1 MLQLQRASAGS
12 GKTYTLTKIYIRNF
26 LAKKVNNRYRLRTE
40 AEMRAVHGR
49 ILAITFTN
57 KATNEM
63 KQRIVTALANLAGLY
78 SQEDEKIDYLSDFIK
93 EFSATKKQVQ
103 QAALLGLNI
112 LLHGYSDFQISTID
126 SFFQSILRT
135 LAVETDRNE
144 SYQIELDDNYLSQVG
159 VDMTLSEVNDNSS
172 RKKSDA
178 KFWIQTLILDMLR
191 NGEGWNPFTKSKN
204 GLYAE
209 LVNFTN
215 LFHSEVFKEN
225 VEAELM
231 KYLTSDIDFM
241 EVYRELKRSHKEC
254 HEEYKEAYLESRK
267 EILEMLNR
275 EGCTFNS
282 LNGRYY
288 GRLWRR
294 ESDSDFTDLPIGKVK
309 FEFGNSI
316 MSLEG
321 VDEENAKILSGSD
334 KKKADALQGLASML
348 CDHRDLMLEW
358 EILDRFWSATNGKLY
373 YLGLIKSIKEN
384 IRQFREENNI
394 IPLSETNR
402 ILQGIINEDDA
413 PFIYERVGTYINNYL
428 IDEFQDTS
436 RLQWSNLCPLV
447 SESLSHEE
455 DYDNLIIGDVKQ
467 SIYRFRNAE
476 PMLIQKDVPE
486 RFYCE
491 IRGESVDENT
501 NWRSNREIVKFNN
514 SFFYRIAHTLDYER
528 GADESDSTRLKISS
542 LYNNAIQKIKN
553 IDKPG
558 YVEVNFIGDRAN
570 AYEEMGDL
578 VHHLLDKGYEQRDI
592 AFLVN
597 NANHGVRLIDALMAY
612 NADEKNVGKT
622 PISIISE
629 QSLKISGSSAVKL
642 VVAVLQL
649 IVKGNAKKGL
659 KSDNRRYRKVEMD
672 EFISS
677 YNYIY
682 CNNPDLSATEIIEH
696 YFSDDSNIDVS
707 DILKEVYTVALPA
720 LVENII
726 IKVVPEK
733 LRQSDV
739 AFLSAFQDKVLEYC
753 QMYPTDIASFVRWW
767 NDIGAD
773 NSSISSPEDTDAV
786 QVMTIHKSKGLE
798 FKCVI
803 IPHADW
809 SLDVTKSSTIWVR
822 PKLPKNIEITDMPP
836 YLPIEMN
843 NALKDTLYNDDYEQ
857 EFDRIIVDQ
866 LNKTYVAFT
875 RAVNE
880 LYIYAPSTKKADT
893 TRIGDYLK
901 RIVPQMYDTK
911 LLDPSEIEFTVKEN
925 DIIIDDSG
933 ELLTYRMGGV
943 TPEDVRKSKDKSD
956 ESKSDESESD
966 DKEKIA
972 DYHVNTKTKL
982 LMTDSEKDA
991 EDDNE
996 VSLDN
1001 AAEKE
1006 SKESRRRGRLLHSI
1020 MEQVIVADDLP
1031 AAIRRMK
1038 IVGRLKGKDADE
1050 VEAFLKAKMADEK
1063 VAKWF
1068 DKDLD
1073 VITERTIL
1081 CSDDKNRRPDRIVVS
1096 KEGDLEVIDYKF
1108 GEQLNDNYN
1117 TQQVRRYIKLLREIK
1132 AEDGSPKYRSVRG
1145 YLWYVSLGIV
1155 KPVDSNITKRNTDR

>member
-40 AEMRAVHGR
+40 PEMRAVHGR

-78 SQEDEKIDYLSDFIK
+78 SQDDEKIDYLSDFIT
-93 EFSATKKQVQ
+93 EFSATKEQVQ

-126 SFFQSILRT
+126 AFFQSILRT

-144 SYQIELDDNYLSQVG
+144 SYQIELDDKYLSQVG
-159 VDMTLSEVNDNSS
+159 VDMTLSEVNDNTG
-172 RKKSDA
+172 RKKSYA
-178 KFWIQTLILDMLR
+178 KFWIQSLILDMLR
-191 NGEGWNPFTKSKN
+191 DGEGWNPFKKSKN

-231 KYLTSDIDFM
+231 EYLTSDVDYM
-241 EVYRELKRSHKEC
+241 KVYSKLKKSHKDC
-254 HEEYKEAYLESRK
+254 HEEYKEAYSESRTA
-267 EILEMLNR
+267 ILEMLKN
-275 EGCTFNS
+275 EGCDFNS
-282 LNGRYY
+282 LNSKNY
-288 GRLWRR
+288 GGLWRR
-294 ESDSDFTDLPIGKVK
+294 QSDSDFSDVPIGKVK
-309 FEFGNSI
+309 FGFGKLI

-321 VDEENAKILSGSD
+321 VDEEDGVVLLKD
-334 KKKADALQGLASML
+334 YKEKADALQGLASML

-413 PFIYERVGTYINNYL
+413 PFIYERVGTYINYYL

-476 PMLIQKDVPE
+476 PMLIQNDVPE
-486 RFYCE
+486 RFDCE

-514 SFFYRIAHTLDYER
+514 SFFHRIAHTLDCER
-528 GADESDSTRLKISS
+528 GADKSDSTRLKISS
-542 LYNNAIQKIKN
+542 LYSNAIQKIKN

-558 YVEVNFIGDRAN
+558 YVEVNFMGYNAN
-570 AYEEMGDL
+570 AYDEMGDL
-578 VHHLLDKGYEQRDI
+578 VHRLLDKGYAQKDI
-592 AFLVN
+592 AFLVSN
-597 NANHGVRLIDALMAY
+597 GDHGVALIDALMAY
-612 NADEKNVGKT
+612 NADEKNAGKT
-622 PISIISE
+622 PISVISE
-629 QSLKISGSSAVKL
+629 ESLKISSSSAVKL

-649 IVKGNAKKGL
+649 IVKGNAKKGV
-659 KSDNRRYRKVEMD
+659 KTDDRRNSKVEMD

-682 CNNPDLSATEIIEH
+682 CNNPDLSATEIIER

-707 DILKEVYTVALPA
+707 DILKEVHTVALPA

-739 AFLSAFQDKVLEYC
+739 AFLAAFQDEVLEYC
-753 QMYPTDIASFVRWW
+753 QMYPADIASFVRWW
-767 NDIGAD
+767 NDTGAKKT
-773 NSSISSPEDTDAV
+773 SISSPEDTDAV
-786 QVMTIHKSKGLE
+786 QIMTIHKSKGLE

-803 IPHADW
+803 IPYADW
-809 SLDVTKSSTIWVR
+809 SLDVTKPSTIWVR
-822 PKLPKNIEITDMPP
+822 PKLPDNVEISGMPP
-836 YLPIEMN
+836 YLPIGMN

-857 EFDRIIVDQ
+857 EFDRIVVDQ

-880 LYIYAPSTKKADT
+880 LYIYAQSTKKAEST
-893 TRIGDYLK
+893 LIGDYLK

-943 TPEDVRKSKDKSD
+943 TPEDVRQFKD
-956 ESKSDESESD
+956 KSDESESD

-972 DYHVNTKTKL
+972 DYHVNTKTEL
-982 LMTDSEKDA
+982 LITDSEKDT

-996 VSLDN
+996 VRSDN
-1001 AAEKE
+1001 AAERE

-1038 IVGRLKGKDADE
+1038 IAGRLKGNDADE

-1145 YLWYVSLGIV
+1145 YLWYVSLGVI
-1155 KPVDSNITKRNTDR
+1155 KEIKLGKTKE

>member
-40 AEMRAVHGR
+40 PEMRAVHGR

-78 SQEDEKIDYLSDFIK
+78 SQDDEKIDYLSDFIE
-93 EFSATKKQVQ
+93 EFSATKEQVQ

-126 SFFQSILRT
+126 AFFQSILRT

-144 SYQIELDDNYLSQVG
+144 SYQIELDDKYLSQVG
-159 VDMTLSEVNDNSS
+159 VDMTLSEVNDNTG
-172 RKKSDA
+172 RKKSYA
-178 KFWIQTLILDMLR
+178 KFWIQSLILDMLR
-191 NGEGWNPFTKSKN
+191 DGEGWNPFKKSKN

-231 KYLTSDIDFM
+231 EYLTSDVDFM
-241 EVYRELKRSHKEC
+241 EVYRELKQKQKDC
-254 HEEYKEAYLESRK
+254 YKGYKKAYSESRTA
-267 EILEMLNR
+267 ILEMLKN
-275 EGCTFNS
+275 EGCDFNS
-282 LNGRYY
+282 LNSKNY
-288 GRLWRR
+288 GGLWRR
-294 ESDSDFTDLPIGKVK
+294 QSDSDFSDVPIGKVK
-309 FEFGNSI
+309 FGFGKSI

-321 VDEENAKILSGSD
+321 VDEEDGVVLLKD
-334 KKKADALQGLASML
+334 YKEKADALQGLAYML
-348 CDHRDLMLEW
+348 CEHRDLMLEW

-384 IRQFREENNI
+384 IRQFREENNM

-413 PFIYERVGTYINNYL
+413 PFIYERVGTYINYYL

-476 PMLIQKDVPE
+476 PMLIQNDVPE
-486 RFYCE
+486 RFDCE

-514 SFFYRIAHTLDYER
+514 SFFHRIALTLDCER
-528 GADESDSTRLKISS
+528 GADKSDSTRLKISS
-542 LYNNAIQKIKN
+542 LYSNAIQKIKN

-558 YVEVNFIGDRAN
+558 YVEVNFMGHNAN
-570 AYEEMGDL
+570 AYDEMGDL
-578 VHHLLDKGYEQRDI
+578 VHRLLDKGYAQKDI
-592 AFLVN
+592 AYLVSN
-597 NANHGVRLIDALMAY
+597 GVQGVALIDALMAY
-612 NADEKNVGKT
+612 NADEKNAGKT
-622 PISIISE
+622 PISVISE
-629 QSLKISGSSAVKL
+629 ESLKISSSSAVKL

-649 IVKGNAKKGL
+649 IVKGNAKKGV
-659 KSDNRRYRKVEMD
+659 KTDDRRNSKVEMD

-682 CNNPDLSATEIIEH
+682 CNNPDLSATEIIER
-696 YFSDDSNIDVS
+696 YFSDESNINVS
-707 DILKEVYTVALPA
+707 DLLKEVHSVALPA

-739 AFLSAFQDKVLEYC
+739 AFLAAFQDEVLEYC
-753 QMYPTDIASFVRWW
+753 QMYPADIASFVRWW
-767 NDIGAD
+767 NDTGAKK
-773 NSSISSPEDTDAV
+773 SSISSPEDTDAV
-786 QVMTIHKSKGLE
+786 QIMTIHKSKGLE

-803 IPHADW
+803 IPYADW
-809 SLDVTKSSTIWVR
+809 SLDVTKPSTIWVR
-822 PKLPKNIEITDMPP
+822 PKLPENVEISGMPP
-836 YLPIEMN
+836 YLPIGMN

-857 EFDRIIVDQ
+857 EFDRIVVDQ

-880 LYIYAPSTKKADT
+880 LYIYAQSTKKAEST
-893 TRIGDYLK
+893 LIGDYLK

-943 TPEDVRKSKDKSD
+943 TPEDVKKFKD
-956 ESKSDESESD
+956 KSDESESD

-972 DYHVNTKTKL
+972 DYHVNTKTEL
-982 LMTDSEKDA
+982 LITDSEKDA

-996 VSLDN
+996 VRSDN
-1001 AAEKE
+1001 ASEKE

-1038 IVGRLKGKDADE
+1038 IAGRLKGNDADE
-1050 VEAFLKAKMADEK
+1050 VEAFLKAKMADDK

-1155 KPVDSNITKRNTDR
+1155 KEIKLGKTKE

>member
-40 AEMRAVHGR
+40 PEMRAVHGR

-78 SQEDEKIDYLSDFIK
+78 SQDDEKIDYLSDFIE
-93 EFSATKKQVQ
+93 EFSATKEQVQ

-126 SFFQSILRT
+126 AFFQSILRT

-144 SYQIELDDNYLSQVG
+144 SYQIELDDKYLSQVG
-159 VDMTLSEVNDNSS
+159 VDMTLSEVNDNTG
-172 RKKSDA
+172 RKKSYA
-178 KFWIQTLILDMLR
+178 KFWIQSLILDMLR
-191 NGEGWNPFTKSKN
+191 DGEGWNPFKKSKN

-231 KYLTSDIDFM
+231 EYLTSDVDYM
-241 EVYRELKRSHKEC
+241 KVYSKLKKSHKDC
-254 HEEYKEAYLESRK
+254 HEEYKEAYSESRTA
-267 EILEMLNR
+267 ILEMLKN
-275 EGCTFNS
+275 EGCDFNS
-282 LNGRYY
+282 LNSKNY
-288 GRLWRR
+288 GGLWRR
-294 ESDSDFTDLPIGKVK
+294 QSDSDFSDVPIGKVK
-309 FEFGNSI
+309 FGFGKSI

-321 VDEENAKILSGSD
+321 VDEEDGVVLLKD
-334 KKKADALQGLASML
+334 YKEKADALQGLASML

-413 PFIYERVGTYINNYL
+413 PFIYERVGTYINYYL

-476 PMLIQKDVPE
+476 PMLIQNDVPE
-486 RFYCE
+486 RFDCE

-514 SFFYRIAHTLDYER
+514 SFFHRIAHTLDCER
-528 GADESDSTRLKISS
+528 DADKSDSTRLKISS
-542 LYNNAIQKIKN
+542 LYSNAIQKIKN

-558 YVEVNFIGDRAN
+558 YVEVNFMGHNAN
-570 AYEEMGDL
+570 AYDEMGDL
-578 VHHLLDKGYEQRDI
+578 VHHLLDKGYAQKDI
-592 AFLVN
+592 AFLVSDGK
-597 NANHGVRLIDALMAY
+597 HGVALIDALMAY
-612 NADEKNVGKT
+612 NADEKNAGKT
-622 PISIISE
+622 PISVISE
-629 QSLKISGSSAVKL
+629 ESLEIWSSSAVKL

-649 IVKGNAKKGL
+649 IVKGNAKKGV
-659 KSDNRRYRKVEMD
+659 KTDDRRNSKVEMD

-682 CNNPDLSATEIIEH
+682 CNNPDLSATEIIER
-696 YFSDDSNIDVS
+696 YFSDNSNIDVS
-707 DILKEVYTVALPA
+707 DILKEVHTVALPA

-739 AFLSAFQDKVLEYC
+739 AFLAAFQDEVLEYC
-753 QMYPTDIASFVRWW
+753 QMYPADIASFVRWW
-767 NDIGAD
+767 NDTGAKK
-773 NSSISSPEDTDAV
+773 SSISSPEDTDAV
-786 QVMTIHKSKGLE
+786 QIMTIHKSKGLE

-803 IPHADW
+803 IPYADW
-809 SLDVTKSSTIWVR
+809 SLDVTKPSTIWVR
-822 PKLPKNIEITDMPP
+822 PKLPDNVEISGMPP
-836 YLPIEMN
+836 YLPIGMN
-843 NALKDTLYNDDYEQ
+843 NALKDTLYNDDYEH
-857 EFDRIIVDQ
+857 EFDRIVVDQ

-880 LYIYAPSTKKADT
+880 LYIYAQSTKKAEST
-893 TRIGDYLK
+893 LIGDYLK

-943 TPEDVRKSKDKSD
+943 TPEDVRKFKD
-956 ESKSDESESD
+956 KSDESESD

-972 DYHVNTKTKL
+972 DYHVNTKTEL
-982 LMTDSEKDA
+982 LVTDSEKDA

-996 VSLDN
+996 VRSDN

-1038 IVGRLKGKDADE
+1038 IAGRLKGKDADE

-1145 YLWYVSLGIV
+1145 YLWYVSLGVI
-1155 KPVDSNITKRNTDR
+1155 KEIKLGKTKE

>member
-40 AEMRAVHGR
+40 PEMRAVHGR

-78 SQEDEKIDYLSDFIK
+78 SQDDEKIDYLSDFIE
-93 EFSATKKQVQ
+93 EFSATKEQVQ

-126 SFFQSILRT
+126 AFFQSILRT

-144 SYQIELDDNYLSQVG
+144 SYQIELDDKYLSQVG
-159 VDMTLSEVNDNSS
+159 VDMTLSEVNDNTG
-172 RKKSDA
+172 RKKSYA
-178 KFWIQTLILDMLR
+178 KFWIQSLILDMLR
-191 NGEGWNPFTKSKN
+191 DGEGWNPFKKSKN

-231 KYLTSDIDFM
+231 EYLTSDVDYM
-241 EVYRELKRSHKEC
+241 KVYSKLKKSHKDC
-254 HEEYKEAYLESRK
+254 HEEYKEAYSESRTA
-267 EILEMLNR
+267 ILEMLKN
-275 EGCTFNS
+275 EGCDFNS
-282 LNGRYY
+282 LNSKNY
-288 GRLWRR
+288 GGLWRR
-294 ESDSDFTDLPIGKVK
+294 QSDSDFSDVPIGKVK
-309 FEFGNSI
+309 FGFGKSI

-321 VDEENAKILSGSD
+321 VDEEDGVVLLKD
-334 KKKADALQGLASML
+334 YKEKADALQGLAYML
-348 CDHRDLMLEW
+348 CEHRDLMLEW

-384 IRQFREENNI
+384 IRQFREENNM

-413 PFIYERVGTYINNYL
+413 PFIYERVGTYINYYL

-476 PMLIQKDVPE
+476 PMLIQNDVPE
-486 RFYCE
+486 RFNCE

-514 SFFYRIAHTLDYER
+514 SFFHRIAHTLDCER
-528 GADESDSTRLKISS
+528 GADKSDSTRLKISS
-542 LYNNAIQKIKN
+542 LYSNAIQKIKN

-558 YVEVNFIGDRAN
+558 YVEVNFMGHNAN
-570 AYEEMGDL
+570 AYDEMGDL
-578 VHHLLDKGYEQRDI
+578 VHRLLDKGYAQKDI
-592 AFLVN
+592 AFLVSN
-597 NANHGVRLIDALMAY
+597 GDHGVALIDALMAY
-612 NADEKNVGKT
+612 NADEKNAGKT
-622 PISIISE
+622 PISVISE
-629 QSLKISGSSAVKL
+629 ESLKISSSSAVKL

-649 IVKGNAKKGL
+649 IVKGNAKKGV
-659 KSDNRRYRKVEMD
+659 KTDDRRNSKVEMD

-682 CNNPDLSATEIIEH
+682 CNNPDLSATEIIER

-707 DILKEVYTVALPA
+707 DILKEVHTVALPA

-739 AFLSAFQDKVLEYC
+739 AFLAAFQDEVLEYC
-753 QMYPTDIASFVRWW
+753 QMYPADIASFVRWW
-767 NDIGAD
+767 NDTGAKK
-773 NSSISSPEDTDAV
+773 SSISSPEDTDAV
-786 QVMTIHKSKGLE
+786 QIMTIHKSKGLE

-803 IPHADW
+803 IPYADW
-809 SLDVTKSSTIWVR
+809 SLDVTKPSTIWVR
-822 PKLPKNIEITDMPP
+822 PKLPDNVEISGMPP
-836 YLPIEMN
+836 YLPIGMN

-857 EFDRIIVDQ
+857 EFDRIVVDQ

-880 LYIYAPSTKKADT
+880 LYIYAQSTKKAEST
-893 TRIGDYLK
+893 LIGDYLK

-911 LLDPSEIEFTVKEN
+911 LLDPSEIEFTVKKE
-925 DIIIDDSG
+925 DIVIDDSG

-943 TPEDVRKSKDKSD
+943 TPEDVKKFKD
-956 ESKSDESESD
+956 KSDESESD

-972 DYHVNTKTKL
+972 DYHVNTKTEL
-982 LMTDSEKDA
+982 LVTDSEKDA

-996 VSLDN
+996 VRSDN
-1001 AAEKE
+1001 ATERE

-1038 IVGRLKGKDADE
+1038 IAGRLKGNDADE
-1050 VEAFLKAKMADEK
+1050 VEAFLKAKMADDK

-1155 KPVDSNITKRNTDR
+1155 KEIKLGKTKE

>member
-40 AEMRAVHGR
+40 PEMRAVHGR

-78 SQEDEKIDYLSDFIK
+78 SQDDEKIDYLSDFIE
-93 EFSATKKQVQ
+93 EFSATKEQVQ

-126 SFFQSILRT
+126 AFFQSILRT

-144 SYQIELDDNYLSQVG
+144 SYQIELDDKYLSQVG
-159 VDMTLSEVNDNSS
+159 VDMTLSEVNDNTG
-172 RKKSDA
+172 RKKSYA
-178 KFWIQTLILDMLR
+178 KFWIQSLILDMLR
-191 NGEGWNPFTKSKN
+191 DGEGWNPFKKSKN

-231 KYLTSDIDFM
+231 EYLTSDVDYM
-241 EVYRELKRSHKEC
+241 KVYSKLKKSHKDC
-254 HEEYKEAYLESRK
+254 HEEYKEAYSESRTA
-267 EILEMLNR
+267 ILEMLKN
-275 EGCTFNS
+275 EGCDFNS
-282 LNGRYY
+282 LNSKNY
-288 GRLWRR
+288 GGLWRR
-294 ESDSDFTDLPIGKVK
+294 QSDSDFSDVPIGKVK
-309 FEFGNSI
+309 FGFGKSI

-321 VDEENAKILSGSD
+321 VDEEDAKVLVGAN

-348 CDHRDLMLEW
+348 CEHRDLMLEW

-413 PFIYERVGTYINNYL
+413 PFIYERVGTYINYYL

-476 PMLIQKDVPE
+476 PMLIQNDVPE
-486 RFYCE
+486 RFDCE

-514 SFFYRIAHTLDYER
+514 SFFHRIAHTLDCER
-528 GADESDSTRLKISS
+528 GADKSDSTRLKISS
-542 LYNNAIQKIKN
+542 LYSNAIQKIKN

-558 YVEVNFIGDRAN
+558 YVEVNFMGHNAN
-570 AYEEMGDL
+570 AYDEMGDL
-578 VHHLLDKGYEQRDI
+578 VHRLLDKGYAQKDI
-592 AFLVN
+592 AFLVSN
-597 NANHGVRLIDALMAY
+597 GDHGVALIDALMAY
-612 NADEKNVGKT
+612 NADEKNAGKT
-622 PISIISE
+622 PISVISE
-629 QSLKISGSSAVKL
+629 ESLKISSSSAVKL

-649 IVKGNAKKGL
+649 IVKGNAKKGV
-659 KSDNRRYRKVEMD
+659 KTDDRRNSKVEMD

-682 CNNPDLSATEIIEH
+682 CNNPDLSATEIIER
-696 YFSDDSNIDVS
+696 YFSDESNINVS
-707 DILKEVYTVALPA
+707 DILKEVHTVALPA

-739 AFLSAFQDKVLEYC
+739 AFLAAFQDEVLEYC
-753 QMYPTDIASFVRWW
+753 QMYPADIASFVRWW
-767 NDIGAD
+767 NDTGAKK
-773 NSSISSPEDTDAV
+773 SSISSPEDTDAV
-786 QVMTIHKSKGLE
+786 QIMTIHKSKGLE

-803 IPHADW
+803 IPYADW
-809 SLDVTKSSTIWVR
+809 SLDVTKPSTIWVR
-822 PKLPKNIEITDMPP
+822 PKLPNDVEISGMPP
-836 YLPIEMN
+836 YLPIGMN

-857 EFDRIIVDQ
+857 EFDRIVVDQ

-880 LYIYAPSTKKADT
+880 LYIYAQSTKKAEST
-893 TRIGDYLK
+893 LIGDYLK

-911 LLDPSEIEFTVKEN
+911 LLDPSEIEFAVKKE
-925 DIIIDDSG
+925 DIVIDDSG

-943 TPEDVRKSKDKSD
+943 TPEDVRQFKD
-956 ESKSDESESD
+956 KSDESESD

-972 DYHVNTKTKL
+972 DYHVNTKTEL
-982 LMTDSEKDA
+982 LVTDSEKDA

-996 VSLDN
+996 VRSDN
-1001 AAEKE
+1001 ATE

-1038 IVGRLKGKDADE
+1038 IAGRLKGKDADE
-1050 VEAFLKAKMADEK
+1050 VEAFLKAKIADDK

-1155 KPVDSNITKRNTDR
+1155 KEIKLGKTKE

>member
-40 AEMRAVHGR
+40 PEMRAVHGR

-78 SQEDEKIDYLSDFIK
+78 SQDDEKIDYLSDFIT
-93 EFSATKKQVQ
+93 EFSATKEQVQ

-126 SFFQSILRT
+126 AFFQSILRT

-144 SYQIELDDNYLSQVG
+144 SYQIELDDKYLSQVG
-159 VDMTLSEVNDNSS
+159 VDMTLSEVNDNTG
-172 RKKSDA
+172 RKKSYA
-178 KFWIQTLILDMLR
+178 KFWIQSLILDMLR
-191 NGEGWNPFTKSKN
+191 DGEGWNPFKKSKN

-231 KYLTSDIDFM
+231 EYLTSDVDFM
-241 EVYRELKRSHKEC
+241 EVYRELKQKQKDC
-254 HEEYKEAYLESRK
+254 YKDYKKAYSESRTA
-267 EILEMLNR
+267 ILEVLKN
-275 EGCTFNS
+275 EGCDFNS
-282 LNGRYY
+282 LNSKNY
-288 GRLWRR
+288 GGLWRR
-294 ESDSDFTDLPIGKVK
+294 QSDSDFSDVPIGKVK
-309 FEFGNSI
+309 FGFGKLI

-321 VDEENAKILSGSD
+321 IDEEDGVVLLKD
-334 KKKADALQGLASML
+334 YKEKADALQGLAYML
-348 CDHRDLMLEW
+348 CEHRDLMLEW

-384 IRQFREENNI
+384 IRQFREENNM

-413 PFIYERVGTYINNYL
+413 PFIYERVGTYINYYL

-476 PMLIQKDVPE
+476 PMLIQNDVPE
-486 RFYCE
+486 RFDCE

-514 SFFYRIAHTLDYER
+514 SFFHRIAHTLDCER
-528 GADESDSTRLKISS
+528 GADKSDSTRLKISS
-542 LYNNAIQKIKN
+542 LYSNAIQKIKN

-558 YVEVNFIGDRAN
+558 YVEVNFMGYNAN
-570 AYEEMGDL
+570 AYDEMGDL
-578 VHHLLDKGYEQRDI
+578 VHRLLDKGYAQKDI
-592 AFLVN
+592 AFLVSN
-597 NANHGVRLIDALMAY
+597 GDHGVALIDALMAY
-612 NADEKNVGKT
+612 NADEKNAGKT
-622 PISIISE
+622 PISVISE
-629 QSLKISGSSAVKL
+629 ESLKISSSSAVKL

-649 IVKGNAKKGL
+649 IVKGNAKKGV
-659 KSDNRRYRKVEMD
+659 KTDDRRNSKVEMD

-682 CNNPDLSATEIIEH
+682 CNNPDLSATEIIER
-696 YFSDDSNIDVS
+696 YFSDESNINVS
-707 DILKEVYTVALPA
+707 DILKEVHTVALPA

-739 AFLSAFQDKVLEYC
+739 AFLAAFQDEVLEYC
-753 QMYPTDIASFVRWW
+753 QMYPADIASFVRWW
-767 NDIGAD
+767 NDTGAKK
-773 NSSISSPEDTDAV
+773 SSISSPEDTDAV
-786 QVMTIHKSKGLE
+786 QIMTIHKSKGLE

-803 IPHADW
+803 IPYADW
-809 SLDVTKSSTIWVR
+809 SLDVTKPSTIWVR
-822 PKLPKNIEITDMPP
+822 PKLPDNVEISGMPP
-836 YLPIEMN
+836 YLPIGMN

-857 EFDRIIVDQ
+857 EFDRIVVDQ

-880 LYIYAPSTKKADT
+880 LYIYAQSTKKAEST
-893 TRIGDYLK
+893 LIGDYLK

-943 TPEDVRKSKDKSD
+943 TPGDVKKFKD
-956 ESKSDESESD
+956 KSDESESD

-972 DYHVNTKTKL
+972 DYHVNTKTEL
-982 LMTDSEKDA
+982 LVTDSEEDA

-996 VSLDN
+996 VRSDN
-1001 AAEKE
+1001 ASEKE

-1038 IVGRLKGKDADE
+1038 IAGRLKGKDADE

-1145 YLWYVSLGIV
+1145 YLWYVSLGVI
-1155 KPVDSNITKRNTDR
+1155 KEIKLGKTKE

>member
-40 AEMRAVHGR
+40 PEMRAVHGR

-78 SQEDEKIDYLSDFIK
+78 SQDDEKIDYLSDFIE
-93 EFSATKKQVQ
+93 EFSATKEQVQ

-126 SFFQSILRT
+126 AFFQSILRT

-144 SYQIELDDNYLSQVG
+144 SYQIELDDKYLSQVG
-159 VDMTLSEVNDNSS
+159 VDMTLSEVNDNTG
-172 RKKSDA
+172 RKKSYA
-178 KFWIQTLILDMLR
+178 KFWIQSLILDMLR
-191 NGEGWNPFTKSKN
+191 DGEGWNPFKKSKN

-231 KYLTSDIDFM
+231 EYLTSDVDYM
-241 EVYRELKRSHKEC
+241 KVYSKLKKSHKDC
-254 HEEYKEAYLESRK
+254 HEEYKEAYSESRTA
-267 EILEMLNR
+267 ILEMLKN
-275 EGCTFNS
+275 EGCDFNS
-282 LNGRYY
+282 LNSKNY
-288 GRLWRR
+288 GGLWRR
-294 ESDSDFTDLPIGKVK
+294 QSDSDFSDVPIGKVK
-309 FEFGNSI
+309 FGFGKSI

-321 VDEENAKILSGSD
+321 VDEEDGVVLLKD
-334 KKKADALQGLASML
+334 YKEKADALQGLAYML
-348 CDHRDLMLEW
+348 CEHRDLMLEW

-413 PFIYERVGTYINNYL
+413 PFIYERVGTYINYYL

-476 PMLIQKDVPE
+476 PMLIQNDVPE
-486 RFYCE
+486 RFDCE

-501 NWRSNREIVKFNN
+501 NWRSNREVVKFNN
-514 SFFYRIAHTLDYER
+514 SFFHRIAHTLDCER
-528 GADESDSTRLKISS
+528 GADKSDSTRLKISS
-542 LYNNAIQKIKN
+542 LYSNAIQKIKN

-558 YVEVNFIGDRAN
+558 YVEVNFMGHNAN
-570 AYEEMGDL
+570 AYDEMGDL
-578 VHHLLDKGYEQRDI
+578 VHRLLDKGYAQKDI
-592 AFLVN
+592 AFLVSN
-597 NANHGVRLIDALMAY
+597 GDHGVALIDALMAY
-612 NADEKNVGKT
+612 NADEKNAGKT
-622 PISIISE
+622 PISVISE
-629 QSLKISGSSAVKL
+629 ESLKISSSSAVKL

-649 IVKGNAKKGL
+649 IVKGNAKKGV
-659 KSDNRRYRKVEMD
+659 KTDDRRNSKVEMD

-682 CNNPDLSATEIIEH
+682 CNNPDLSATEIIER

-707 DILKEVYTVALPA
+707 DILKEVHTVALPA

-739 AFLSAFQDKVLEYC
+739 AFLAAFQDEVLEYC
-753 QMYPTDIASFVRWW
+753 QMYPADIASFVRWW
-767 NDIGAD
+767 NDTGAKK
-773 NSSISSPEDTDAV
+773 SSISSPEDTDAV
-786 QVMTIHKSKGLE
+786 QIMTIHKSKGLE

-803 IPHADW
+803 IPYADW
-809 SLDVTKSSTIWVR
+809 SLDVTKPSTIWVR
-822 PKLPKNIEITDMPP
+822 PKLPDNVEISGMPP
-836 YLPIEMN
+836 YLPIGMN

-857 EFDRIIVDQ
+857 EFDRIVVDQ

-880 LYIYAPSTKKADT
+880 LYIYAQSTKKAEST
-893 TRIGDYLK
+893 LIGDYLK
-901 RIVPQMYDTK
+901 RIVPYMYDTK
-911 LLDPSEIEFTVKEN
+911 SLSSSEIEFTVKEN

-943 TPEDVRKSKDKSD
+943 TPEDVRKFKD
-956 ESKSDESESD
+956 KSDESESD

-972 DYHVNTKTKL
+972 DYHVNTKTEL
-982 LMTDSEKDA
+982 LVTDSEKDA

-996 VSLDN
+996 VRSDN
-1001 AAEKE
+1001 ASEKE

-1038 IVGRLKGKDADE
+1038 IAGRLKGNDADE
-1050 VEAFLKAKMADEK
+1050 VEAFLKAKMADDK

-1145 YLWYVSLGIV
+1145 YLWYVSLGVI
-1155 KPVDSNITKRNTDR
+1155 KEIKLGKTKE

>member
-40 AEMRAVHGR
+40 PEMRAVHGR

-78 SQEDEKIDYLSDFIK
+78 SQDDEKIDYLSDFIE
-93 EFSATKKQVQ
+93 EFSATKEQVQ

-126 SFFQSILRT
+126 AFFQSILRT

-144 SYQIELDDNYLSQVG
+144 SYQIELDDKYLSQVG
-159 VDMTLSEVNDNSS
+159 VDMTLSEVNDNTG
-172 RKKSDA
+172 RKKSYA
-178 KFWIQTLILDMLR
+178 KFWIQSLILDMLR
-191 NGEGWNPFTKSKN
+191 DGEGWNPFKKSKN

-231 KYLTSDIDFM
+231 EYLTSDVDYM
-241 EVYRELKRSHKEC
+241 KVYSKLKKSHKDC
-254 HEEYKEAYLESRK
+254 HEEYKEAYSESRTA
-267 EILEMLNR
+267 ILEMLKN
-275 EGCTFNS
+275 EGCDFNS
-282 LNGRYY
+282 LNSKNY
-288 GRLWRR
+288 GGLWRR
-294 ESDSDFTDLPIGKVK
+294 QSDSDFSDVPIGKVK
-309 FEFGNSI
+309 FGFGKSI

-321 VDEENAKILSGSD
+321 VDEEDGVVLLKD
-334 KKKADALQGLASML
+334 YKEKADALQGLAYML
-348 CDHRDLMLEW
+348 CEHRDLMLEW

-384 IRQFREENNI
+384 IRQFREENNM

-413 PFIYERVGTYINNYL
+413 PFIYERVGTYINYYL

-476 PMLIQKDVPE
+476 PMLIQNDVPE
-486 RFYCE
+486 RFDCE

-514 SFFYRIAHTLDYER
+514 SFFHRIAHTLDCER
-528 GADESDSTRLKISS
+528 GADKSDSTRLKISS
-542 LYNNAIQKIKN
+542 LYSNAIQKIKN

-558 YVEVNFIGDRAN
+558 YVEVNFMGHN
-570 AYEEMGDL
+570 AIAYDEMGDL
-578 VHHLLDKGYEQRDI
+578 VHRLLDKGYAQKDI
-592 AFLVN
+592 AFLVSN
-597 NANHGVRLIDALMAY
+597 GDHGVALIDALMAY
-612 NADEKNVGKT
+612 NADEKNAGKT
-622 PISIISE
+622 PISVISE
-629 QSLKISGSSAVKL
+629 ESLKISSSSAVKL

-649 IVKGNAKKGL
+649 IVKGNAKKGV
-659 KSDNRRYRKVEMD
+659 KTDDRRNSKVEMD

-682 CNNPDLSATEIIEH
+682 CNNPDLSATEIIER
-696 YFSDDSNIDVS
+696 YFSDDSNINVS
-707 DILKEVYTVALPA
+707 DILKEVHTVALPA

-739 AFLSAFQDKVLEYC
+739 AFLAAFQDEVLEYC
-753 QMYPTDIASFVRWW
+753 QMYPADIASFVRWW
-767 NDIGAD
+767 NDTGAKK
-773 NSSISSPEDTDAV
+773 SSISSPEDTDAV
-786 QVMTIHKSKGLE
+786 QIMTIHKSKGLE

-803 IPHADW
+803 IPYADW
-809 SLDVTKSSTIWVR
+809 SLDVTKPSTIWVR
-822 PKLPKNIEITDMPP
+822 PKLPDNVEISGMPP
-836 YLPIEMN
+836 YLPIGMN

-857 EFDRIIVDQ
+857 EFDRIVVDQ

-880 LYIYAPSTKKADT
+880 LYIYAQSTKKAEST
-893 TRIGDYLK
+893 LIGDYLK

-911 LLDPSEIEFTVKEN
+911 LLDPSEIEFTVKKE
-925 DIIIDDSG
+925 DIVIDDSG

-943 TPEDVRKSKDKSD
+943 TPEDVKKIKD
-956 ESKSDESESD
+956 KSDESESD

-972 DYHVNTKTKL
+972 DYHVNTKTEL

-996 VSLDN
+996 VRSDN
-1001 AAEKE
+1001 ASEKE

-1038 IVGRLKGKDADE
+1038 IAGRLKGNDADE
-1050 VEAFLKAKMADEK
+1050 VEAFLKAKMADDK
-1063 VAKWF
+1063 VTKWF

-1132 AEDGSPKYRSVRG
+1132 AEGGSPKYRSVRG

-1155 KPVDSNITKRNTDR
+1155 KEIKLGKTKE

>member
-40 AEMRAVHGR
+40 PEMRAVHGR

-78 SQEDEKIDYLSDFIK
+78 SQDDEKIDYLSDFIE
-93 EFSATKKQVQ
+93 EFSATKEQVQ

-126 SFFQSILRT
+126 AFFQSILRT

-144 SYQIELDDNYLSQVG
+144 SYQIELDDKYLSQVG
-159 VDMTLSEVNDNSS
+159 VDMTLSEVNDNTG
-172 RKKSDA
+172 RKKSYA
-178 KFWIQTLILDMLR
+178 KFWIQSLILDMLR
-191 NGEGWNPFTKSKN
+191 DGEGWNPFKKSKN

-231 KYLTSDIDFM
+231 EYLTSDVDYM
-241 EVYRELKRSHKEC
+241 KVYSKLKKSHKDC
-254 HEEYKEAYLESRK
+254 HEEYKEAYSESRTA
-267 EILEMLNR
+267 ILEMLKN
-275 EGCTFNS
+275 EGCDFNS
-282 LNGRYY
+282 LNSKNY
-288 GRLWRR
+288 GGLWRR
-294 ESDSDFTDLPIGKVK
+294 QSDSDFSDVPIGKVK
-309 FEFGNSI
+309 FGFGKSI

-321 VDEENAKILSGSD
+321 VDEEDGVVLLKD
-334 KKKADALQGLASML
+334 YKEKADALQGLASML

-413 PFIYERVGTYINNYL
+413 PFIYERVGTYINYYL

-476 PMLIQKDVPE
+476 PMLIQNDVPE
-486 RFYCE
+486 RFDCE

-514 SFFYRIAHTLDYER
+514 SFFHRIAHTLDCER
-528 GADESDSTRLKISS
+528 GADKSDSTRLKISS
-542 LYNNAIQKIKN
+542 LYSNAIQKIKN

-558 YVEVNFIGDRAN
+558 YVEVNFMGHNAN
-570 AYEEMGDL
+570 AYDEMGDL
-578 VHHLLDKGYEQRDI
+578 VHRLLDKGYAQKDI
-592 AFLVN
+592 AFLVSN
-597 NANHGVRLIDALMAY
+597 GDHGVALIDALMAY
-612 NADEKNVGKT
+612 NADEKNAGKT
-622 PISIISE
+622 PISVISE
-629 QSLKISGSSAVKL
+629 ESLKISSSSAVKL

-649 IVKGNAKKGL
+649 IVKGNAKKGV
-659 KSDNRRYRKVEMD
+659 KTDDRRNSKVEMD

-682 CNNPDLSATEIIEH
+682 CNNPDLSATEIIER

-707 DILKEVYTVALPA
+707 DILKEVHTVALPA

-739 AFLSAFQDKVLEYC
+739 AFLAAFQDEVLEYC
-753 QMYPTDIASFVRWW
+753 QMYPADIASFVRWW
-767 NDIGAD
+767 NDTGAKK
-773 NSSISSPEDTDAV
+773 SSISSPEDTDAV
-786 QVMTIHKSKGLE
+786 QIMTIHKSKGLE

-803 IPHADW
+803 IPYADW
-809 SLDVTKSSTIWVR
+809 SLDVTKPSTIWVR
-822 PKLPKNIEITDMPP
+822 PKLPDNVEISGMPP
-836 YLPIEMN
+836 YLPIGMN

-857 EFDRIIVDQ
+857 EFDRIVVDQ

-880 LYIYAPSTKKADT
+880 LYIYAQSTKKAEST
-893 TRIGDYLK
+893 LIGDYLK

-911 LLDPSEIEFTVKEN
+911 LLDPSEIEFTLKKE
-925 DIIIDDSG
+925 DIVIDDSG

-943 TPEDVRKSKDKSD
+943 TPEDVRKFKD
-956 ESKSDESESD
+956 KSDESESD

-972 DYHVNTKTKL
+972 DYHVNTKTEL
-982 LMTDSEKDA
+982 LITDSEKDT

-996 VSLDN
+996 VRSDN
-1001 AAEKE
+1001 AAERE

-1038 IVGRLKGKDADE
+1038 IAGRLKGKDADE

-1155 KPVDSNITKRNTDR
+1155 KEIKLGKTKE

>member
-40 AEMRAVHGR
+40 PEMRAVHGR

-78 SQEDEKIDYLSDFIK
+78 SQDDEKIDYLSDFIE
-93 EFSATKKQVQ
+93 EFSATKEQVQ

-126 SFFQSILRT
+126 AFFQSILRT

-144 SYQIELDDNYLSQVG
+144 SYQIELDDKYLSQVG
-159 VDMTLSEVNDNSS
+159 VDMTLSEVNDNTG
-172 RKKSDA
+172 RKKSYA
-178 KFWIQTLILDMLR
+178 KFWIQSLILDMLR
-191 NGEGWNPFTKSKN
+191 DGEGWNPFKKSKN

-231 KYLTSDIDFM
+231 EYLTSDVDYM
-241 EVYRELKRSHKEC
+241 KVYSKLKKSHKDC
-254 HEEYKEAYLESRK
+254 HEEYKEAYSESRTA
-267 EILEMLNR
+267 ILEMLKN
-275 EGCTFNS
+275 EGCDFNS
-282 LNGRYY
+282 LNSKNY
-288 GRLWRR
+288 GGLWRR
-294 ESDSDFTDLPIGKVK
+294 QSDSDFSDVPIGKVK
-309 FEFGNSI
+309 FGFGKSI

-321 VDEENAKILSGSD
+321 VDEEDGVVLLKD
-334 KKKADALQGLASML
+334 YKEKADALQGLASML
-348 CDHRDLMLEW
+348 CEHRDLMLEW

-413 PFIYERVGTYINNYL
+413 PFIYERVGTYINYYL

-476 PMLIQKDVPE
+476 PMLIQNDVPE
-486 RFYCE
+486 RFDCE

-501 NWRSNREIVKFNN
+501 NWRSNREVVKFNN
-514 SFFYRIAHTLDYER
+514 SFFHRIAHTLDCER
-528 GADESDSTRLKISS
+528 GADKSDSTRLKISS
-542 LYNNAIQKIKN
+542 LYSNAIQKIKN

-558 YVEVNFIGDRAN
+558 YVEVNFMGHNAN
-570 AYEEMGDL
+570 AYDEMGDL
-578 VHHLLDKGYEQRDI
+578 VHRLLDKGYAQKDI
-592 AFLVN
+592 AFLVSN
-597 NANHGVRLIDALMAY
+597 GDHGVALIDALMAY
-612 NADEKNVGKT
+612 NADEKNAGKT
-622 PISIISE
+622 PISVISE
-629 QSLKISGSSAVKL
+629 ESLKISSSSAVKL

-649 IVKGNAKKGL
+649 IVKGNAKKGV
-659 KSDNRRYRKVEMD
+659 KTDDRRNSKVEMD

-682 CNNPDLSATEIIEH
+682 CNNPDLSATEIIER
-696 YFSDDSNIDVS
+696 YFSDESNINVS
-707 DILKEVYTVALPA
+707 DILKEVHTVALPA

-739 AFLSAFQDKVLEYC
+739 AFLAAFQDEVLEYC
-753 QMYPTDIASFVRWW
+753 QMYPADIASFVRWW
-767 NDIGAD
+767 NDTGAKK
-773 NSSISSPEDTDAV
+773 SSISSPEDTDAV
-786 QVMTIHKSKGLE
+786 QIMTIHKSKGLE

-803 IPHADW
+803 IPYADW
-809 SLDVTKSSTIWVR
+809 SLDVTKPSTIWVR
-822 PKLPKNIEITDMPP
+822 PKLPDNVEISGMPP
-836 YLPIEMN
+836 YLPIGMN

-857 EFDRIIVDQ
+857 EFDRIVVDQ

-880 LYIYAPSTKKADT
+880 LYIYAQSTKKAEST
-893 TRIGDYLK
+893 LIGDYLK
-901 RIVPQMYDTK
+901 RIVPYMYDTK
-911 LLDPSEIEFTVKEN
+911 SLSSSEIEFTVKEN

-943 TPEDVRKSKDKSD
+943 TPEDVKKFKD
-956 ESKSDESESD
+956 KSDESESD

-972 DYHVNTKTKL
+972 DYHVNTKTEL
-982 LMTDSEKDA
+982 LVTDSEKDA

-996 VSLDN
+996 VRSDN
-1001 AAEKE
+1001 ATERE

-1038 IVGRLKGKDADE
+1038 IAGRLKGNDADE
-1050 VEAFLKAKMADEK
+1050 VEAFLKAKMADDK

-1155 KPVDSNITKRNTDR
+1155 KPVDTNVTKSSIDK

>member
-40 AEMRAVHGR
+40 PEMRAVHGR

-78 SQEDEKIDYLSDFIK
+78 SQDDEKIDYLSDFIE
-93 EFSATKKQVQ
+93 EFSATKEQVQ

-126 SFFQSILRT
+126 AFFQSILRT

-144 SYQIELDDNYLSQVG
+144 SYQIELDDKYLSQVG
-159 VDMTLSEVNDNSS
+159 VDMTLSEVNDNTG
-172 RKKSDA
+172 RKKSYA
-178 KFWIQTLILDMLR
+178 KFWIQSLILDMLR
-191 NGEGWNPFTKSKN
+191 DGEGWNPFKKSKN

-231 KYLTSDIDFM
+231 EYLTSDVDYM
-241 EVYRELKRSHKEC
+241 KVYSKLKKSHKDC
-254 HEEYKEAYLESRK
+254 HEEYKEAYSESRTA
-267 EILEMLNR
+267 ILEMLKN
-275 EGCTFNS
+275 EGCDFNS
-282 LNGRYY
+282 LNSDY
-288 GRLWRR
+288 GGLWRR
-294 ESDSDFTDLPIGKVK
+294 QSDSDFSDVPIGKVK
-309 FEFGNSI
+309 FGFGKSI

-321 VDEENAKILSGSD
+321 VDEEDAKVLVGAN
-334 KKKADALQGLASML
+334 KKKADALQGLAYML
-348 CDHRDLMLEW
+348 CEHRDLMLEW

-413 PFIYERVGTYINNYL
+413 PFIYERVGTYINYYL

-476 PMLIQKDVPE
+476 PMLIQNDVPE
-486 RFYCE
+486 RFNCE

-514 SFFYRIAHTLDYER
+514 SFFHRIAHTLDYER
-528 GADESDSTRLKISS
+528 GADKSDSTRLKISS
-542 LYNNAIQKIKN
+542 LYSNAIQKIKN

-558 YVEVNFIGDRAN
+558 YVEVNFMGYNAN
-570 AYEEMGDL
+570 AYDEMGDL
-578 VHHLLDKGYEQRDI
+578 VHRLLDKGYAQKDI
-592 AFLVN
+592 AFLVSN
-597 NANHGVRLIDALMAY
+597 GDHGVALIDALMAY
-612 NADEKNVGKT
+612 NADEKNAGKT
-622 PISIISE
+622 PISVISE
-629 QSLKISGSSAVKL
+629 ESLKISSSSAVKL

-649 IVKGNAKKGL
+649 IVKGNAKKGV
-659 KSDNRRYRKVEMD
+659 KTDDRRNSKVEMD

-682 CNNPDLSATEIIEH
+682 CNNPDLSATEIIER
-696 YFSDDSNIDVS
+696 YFSDESNINVS
-707 DILKEVYTVALPA
+707 DILKEVHTVALPA

-739 AFLSAFQDKVLEYC
+739 AFLAAFQDEVLEYC
-753 QMYPTDIASFVRWW
+753 QMYPADIASFVRWW
-767 NDIGAD
+767 NDTGAKK
-773 NSSISSPEDTDAV
+773 SSISSPEDTDAV
-786 QVMTIHKSKGLE
+786 QIMTIHKSKGLE

-803 IPHADW
+803 IPYADW
-809 SLDVTKSSTIWVR
+809 SLDVTKPSTIWVR
-822 PKLPKNIEITDMPP
+822 PKLPDNVEISGMPP
-836 YLPIEMN
+836 YLPIGMN

-857 EFDRIIVDQ
+857 EFDRIVVDQ

-880 LYIYAPSTKKADT
+880 LYIYAQSTKKAEST
-893 TRIGDYLK
+893 LIGDYLK

-943 TPEDVRKSKDKSD
+943 TPEDVKKFKD
-956 ESKSDESESD
+956 KSDESESD

-972 DYHVNTKTKL
+972 DYHVNTKTEL
-982 LMTDSEKDA
+982 LITDSEKDA

-996 VSLDN
+996 VRSDN
-1001 AAEKE
+1001 ASEKE

-1038 IVGRLKGKDADE
+1038 IAGRLKGNDADE
-1050 VEAFLKAKMADEK
+1050 VEAFLKAKMADDK

-1155 KPVDSNITKRNTDR
+1155 KEIKLGKTKE

>member
-40 AEMRAVHGR
+40 PEMRAVHGR

-78 SQEDEKIDYLSDFIK
+78 SQDDEKIDYLSDFIE
-93 EFSATKKQVQ
+93 EFSATKEQVQ

-126 SFFQSILRT
+126 AFFQSILRT

-144 SYQIELDDNYLSQVG
+144 SYQIELDDKYLSQVG
-159 VDMTLSEVNDNSS
+159 VDMTLSEVNDNTD
-172 RKKSDA
+172 RKKSYA
-178 KFWIQTLILDMLR
+178 KFWIQSLILDMLR
-191 NGEGWNPFTKSKN
+191 DGEGWNPFKKSKN

-231 KYLTSDIDFM
+231 DYLTSDVDYM
-241 EVYRELKRSHKEC
+241 KVYSKLKKSHKDC
-254 HEEYKEAYLESRK
+254 HKEYKEAYSESRTA
-267 EILEMLNR
+267 ILEMLKN
-275 EGCTFNS
+275 EGCDFNS
-282 LNGRYY
+282 LNSKNY
-288 GRLWRR
+288 GGLWRR
-294 ESDSDFTDLPIGKVK
+294 QSDSDFSDVPIGKVK
-309 FEFGNSI
+309 FGFGKSI

-321 VDEENAKILSGSD
+321 VDEEDGVVLLKD
-334 KKKADALQGLASML
+334 YKEKADALQGLAYML
-348 CDHRDLMLEW
+348 CEHRDLMLEW

-384 IRQFREENNI
+384 IRQFREENNM

-413 PFIYERVGTYINNYL
+413 PFIYERVGTYINYYL

-476 PMLIQKDVPE
+476 PMLIQNDVPE
-486 RFYCE
+486 RFDCE

-514 SFFYRIAHTLDYER
+514 SFFHRIAHTLDCER
-528 GADESDSTRLKISS
+528 GADKSDSTRLKISS
-542 LYNNAIQKIKN
+542 LYSNAIQKIKN

-558 YVEVNFIGDRAN
+558 YVEVNFMGHNAN
-570 AYEEMGDL
+570 AYDEMGDL
-578 VHHLLDKGYEQRDI
+578 VHRLLDKGYAQKDI
-592 AFLVN
+592 AFLVSN
-597 NANHGVRLIDALMAY
+597 GDHGVALIDALMAY
-612 NADEKNVGKT
+612 NADEKNAGKT
-622 PISIISE
+622 PISVISE
-629 QSLKISGSSAVKL
+629 ESLKISSSSAVKL

-649 IVKGNAKKGL
+649 IVKGNAKKGV
-659 KSDNRRYRKVEMD
+659 KTDDRRNSKVEMD

-682 CNNPDLSATEIIEH
+682 CNNPDLSATEIIER
-696 YFSDDSNIDVS
+696 YFSDNSNIDVS
-707 DILKEVYTVALPA
+707 DILKEVHTVALPA

-739 AFLSAFQDKVLEYC
+739 AFLAAFQDEVLEYC
-753 QMYPTDIASFVRWW
+753 QMYPADIASFVRWW
-767 NDIGAD
+767 NDTGAKK
-773 NSSISSPEDTDAV
+773 SSISSPEDTDAV
-786 QVMTIHKSKGLE
+786 QIMTIHKSKGLE

-803 IPHADW
+803 IPYADW
-809 SLDVTKSSTIWVR
+809 SLDVTKPSTIWVR
-822 PKLPKNIEITDMPP
+822 PKLPDNVEISGMPP
-836 YLPIEMN
+836 YLPIGMN

-857 EFDRIIVDQ
+857 EFDRIVVDQ

-880 LYIYAPSTKKADT
+880 LYIYAQSTKKAEST
-893 TRIGDYLK
+893 LIGDYLK

-943 TPEDVRKSKDKSD
+943 TPEDVRKFKD
-956 ESKSDESESD
+956 KSDESESD

-972 DYHVNTKTKL
+972 DYHVNTKAEL
-982 LMTDSEKDA
+982 LITDSEKDT

-996 VSLDN
+996 VRSDN
-1001 AAEKE
+1001 AAERE

-1038 IVGRLKGKDADE
+1038 IVGRLKGNDADE
-1050 VEAFLKAKMADEK
+1050 VEAFLKAKMADDK

-1145 YLWYVSLGIV
+1145 YLWYVSLGVV
-1155 KPVDSNITKRNTDR
+1155 KPVDTNVTKSSIDK

>member
-40 AEMRAVHGR
+40 PEMRAVHGR

-78 SQEDEKIDYLSDFIK
+78 SQDDEKIDYLSDFIE
-93 EFSATKKQVQ
+93 EFSATKEQVQ

-126 SFFQSILRT
+126 AFFQSILRT

-144 SYQIELDDNYLSQVG
+144 SYQIELDDKYLSQVG
-159 VDMTLSEVNDNSS
+159 VDMTLSEVNDNTD
-172 RKKSDA
+172 RKKSYA
-178 KFWIQTLILDMLR
+178 KFWIQSLILDMLR
-191 NGEGWNPFTKSKN
+191 DGEGWNPFKKSKN

-231 KYLTSDIDFM
+231 EYLTSDVDYM
-241 EVYRELKRSHKEC
+241 KVYSKLKKSHKDC
-254 HEEYKEAYLESRK
+254 HEEYKEAYSESRTA
-267 EILEMLNR
+267 ILEMLKN
-275 EGCTFNS
+275 EGCDFNS
-282 LNGRYY
+282 LNSKNY
-288 GRLWRR
+288 GGLWRR
-294 ESDSDFTDLPIGKVK
+294 QSDSDFSDVPIGKVK
-309 FEFGNSI
+309 FGFGKSI

-321 VDEENAKILSGSD
+321 VDEEDVVVLLKD
-334 KKKADALQGLASML
+334 YKEKADALQGLAYML
-348 CDHRDLMLEW
+348 CEHRDLMLEW

-413 PFIYERVGTYINNYL
+413 PFIYERVGTYINYYL

-476 PMLIQKDVPE
+476 PMLIQNDVPE
-486 RFYCE
+486 RFDCE

-514 SFFYRIAHTLDYER
+514 SFFHRIAHTLDCER
-528 GADESDSTRLKISS
+528 GADKSDSTRLKISS
-542 LYNNAIQKIKN
+542 LYSNAIQKIKN

-558 YVEVNFIGDRAN
+558 YVEVNFMGHNAN
-570 AYEEMGDL
+570 AYDEMGDL
-578 VHHLLDKGYEQRDI
+578 VHRLLDKGYAQKDI
-592 AFLVN
+592 AFLVSN
-597 NANHGVRLIDALMAY
+597 GDHGVALIDALMAY
-612 NADEKNVGKT
+612 NADEKNAGKT
-622 PISIISE
+622 PISVISE
-629 QSLKISGSSAVKL
+629 ESLKISSSSAVKL

-649 IVKGNAKKGL
+649 IVKGNAKKGV
-659 KSDNRRYRKVEMD
+659 KTDDRRNSKVEMD

-682 CNNPDLSATEIIEH
+682 CNNPDLSATEIIER
-696 YFSDDSNIDVS
+696 YFSDESNINVS
-707 DILKEVYTVALPA
+707 DILKEVHTVALPA

-726 IKVVPEK
+726 IKVVPEE

-739 AFLSAFQDKVLEYC
+739 AFLAAFQDEVLEYC
-753 QMYPTDIASFVRWW
+753 QMYPADIASFVRWW
-767 NDIGAD
+767 NDTGAKK
-773 NSSISSPEDTDAV
+773 SSISSPEDTDAV
-786 QVMTIHKSKGLE
+786 QIMTIHKSKGLE

-803 IPHADW
+803 IPYADW
-809 SLDVTKSSTIWVR
+809 SLDVTKPSTIWVR
-822 PKLPKNIEITDMPP
+822 PKLPNDVEISGMPP
-836 YLPIEMN
+836 YLPIGMN

-857 EFDRIIVDQ
+857 EFDRIVVDQ

-880 LYIYAPSTKKADT
+880 LYIYAQSTKKAEST
-893 TRIGDYLK
+893 LIGDYLK

-943 TPEDVRKSKDKSD
+943 TPEDVKKFKD
-956 ESKSDESESD
+956 KSDESESD

-972 DYHVNTKTKL
+972 DYHVNTKTEL
-982 LMTDSEKDA
+982 RITDSEKDA

-996 VSLDN
+996 VRSDK

-1038 IVGRLKGKDADE
+1038 IAGRLKGNDADE
-1050 VEAFLKAKMADEK
+1050 VEAFLKAKMADDK

-1155 KPVDSNITKRNTDR
+1155 KEIKLGKTKE

>member
-40 AEMRAVHGR
+40 PEMRAVHGR

-78 SQEDEKIDYLSDFIK
+78 SQDDEKIDYLSDFIE
-93 EFSATKKQVQ
+93 EFSATKEQVQ

-126 SFFQSILRT
+126 AFFQSILRT

-144 SYQIELDDNYLSQVG
+144 SYQIELDDKYLSQVG
-159 VDMTLSEVNDNSS
+159 VDMTLSEVNDNTG
-172 RKKSDA
+172 RKKSYA
-178 KFWIQTLILDMLR
+178 KFWIQSLILDMLR
-191 NGEGWNPFTKSKN
+191 DGEGWNPFKKSKN

-231 KYLTSDIDFM
+231 EYLTSDVDYM
-241 EVYRELKRSHKEC
+241 KVYSKLKKSHKDC
-254 HEEYKEAYLESRK
+254 HEEYKEAYSESRTA
-267 EILEMLNR
+267 ILEMLKN
-275 EGCTFNS
+275 EGCDFNS
-282 LNGRYY
+282 LNSKNY
-288 GRLWRR
+288 GGLWRR
-294 ESDSDFTDLPIGKVK
+294 QSDSDFSDVPIGKVK
-309 FEFGNSI
+309 FGFGKSI

-321 VDEENAKILSGSD
+321 VDEEDAKVLVGAN

-348 CDHRDLMLEW
+348 CEHRDLMLEW

-384 IRQFREENNI
+384 IRQFREENNM

-413 PFIYERVGTYINNYL
+413 PFIYERVGTYINYYL

-476 PMLIQKDVPE
+476 PMLIQNDVPE
-486 RFYCE
+486 RFDCE

-514 SFFYRIAHTLDYER
+514 SFFHRIAHTLDCER
-528 GADESDSTRLKISS
+528 GADKSDSTRLKISS
-542 LYNNAIQKIKN
+542 LYSNAIQKIKN

-558 YVEVNFIGDRAN
+558 YVEVNFMGHNAN
-570 AYEEMGDL
+570 AYDEMGDL
-578 VHHLLDKGYEQRDI
+578 VHRLLDKGYAQKDI
-592 AFLVN
+592 AFLVSN
-597 NANHGVRLIDALMAY
+597 GDHGVALIDALMAY
-612 NADEKNVGKT
+612 NADEKNAGKT
-622 PISIISE
+622 PISVISE
-629 QSLKISGSSAVKL
+629 ESLKISSSSAVKL

-649 IVKGNAKKGL
+649 IVKGNAKKGV
-659 KSDNRRYRKVEMD
+659 KTDDRRNSKVEMD

-682 CNNPDLSATEIIEH
+682 CNNPDLSATEIIER
-696 YFSDDSNIDVS
+696 YFSDESNINVS
-707 DILKEVYTVALPA
+707 DILKEVHTVALPA

-739 AFLSAFQDKVLEYC
+739 AFLAAFQDEVLEYC
-753 QMYPTDIASFVRWW
+753 QMYPADIASFVRWW
-767 NDIGAD
+767 NDTGAKK
-773 NSSISSPEDTDAV
+773 SSISSPEDTDAV
-786 QVMTIHKSKGLE
+786 QIMTIHKSKGLE

-803 IPHADW
+803 IPYADW
-809 SLDVTKSSTIWVR
+809 SLDVTKPSTIWVR
-822 PKLPKNIEITDMPP
+822 PKLPNDVEISGMPP
-836 YLPIEMN
+836 YLPIGMN

-857 EFDRIIVDQ
+857 EFDRIVVDQ

-880 LYIYAPSTKKADT
+880 LYIYAQSTKKAEST
-893 TRIGDYLK
+893 LIGDYLK

-911 LLDPSEIEFTVKEN
+911 LLDPSEIEFAVKKE
-925 DIIIDDSG
+925 DIVIDDSG

-943 TPEDVRKSKDKSD
+943 TPEDVRQFKD
-956 ESKSDESESD
+956 KSDESESD

-972 DYHVNTKTKL
+972 DYHVNTKTEL
-982 LMTDSEKDA
+982 LVTDSEKDA

-996 VSLDN
+996 VRSDN
-1001 AAEKE
+1001 ATE

-1038 IVGRLKGKDADE
+1038 IAGRLKGKDADE
-1050 VEAFLKAKMADEK
+1050 VEAFLKAKIADDK

-1155 KPVDSNITKRNTDR
+1155 KEIKLGKTKE

>member
-40 AEMRAVHGR
+40 PEMRAVHGR

-78 SQEDEKIDYLSDFIK
+78 SQDDEKIDYLSDFIT
-93 EFSATKKQVQ
+93 EFSATKEQVQ

-126 SFFQSILRT
+126 AFFQSILRT

-144 SYQIELDDNYLSQVG
+144 SYQIELDDKYLSQVG
-159 VDMTLSEVNDNSS
+159 VDMTLSEVNDNTG
-172 RKKSDA
+172 RKKSYA
-178 KFWIQTLILDMLR
+178 KFWIQSLILDMLR
-191 NGEGWNPFTKSKN
+191 DGEGWNPFKKSKN

-231 KYLTSDIDFM
+231 GYLTSDVDYM
-241 EVYRELKRSHKEC
+241 KVYSKLKKSHKDC
-254 HEEYKEAYLESRK
+254 HEEYKEAYSESRTA
-267 EILEMLNR
+267 ILEMLKN
-275 EGCTFNS
+275 EGCDFNS
-282 LNGRYY
+282 LNSKNY
-288 GRLWRR
+288 GGLWRR
-294 ESDSDFTDLPIGKVK
+294 QSDSDFSDVPIGKVK
-309 FEFGNSI
+309 FGFGKSI

-321 VDEENAKILSGSD
+321 VDEEDGVVLLKD
-334 KKKADALQGLASML
+334 YKEKADALQGLAYML
-348 CDHRDLMLEW
+348 CEHRDLMLEW

-384 IRQFREENNI
+384 IRQFREENNM

-413 PFIYERVGTYINNYL
+413 PFIYERVGTYINYYL

-476 PMLIQKDVPE
+476 PMLIQNDVPE
-486 RFYCE
+486 RFDCE

-514 SFFYRIAHTLDYER
+514 SFFHRIAHTLDCER
-528 GADESDSTRLKISS
+528 GADKSDSTRLKISS
-542 LYNNAIQKIKN
+542 LYSNAIQKIKN

-558 YVEVNFIGDRAN
+558 YVEVNFMGHNAN
-570 AYEEMGDL
+570 AYDEMGDL
-578 VHHLLDKGYEQRDI
+578 VHCLLDKGYAQKDI
-592 AFLVN
+592 AFLVSN
-597 NANHGVRLIDALMAY
+597 GDHGVALIDALMAY
-612 NADEKNVGKT
+612 NADEKNAGKT
-622 PISIISE
+622 PISVISE
-629 QSLKISGSSAVKL
+629 ESLKISSSSAVKL

-649 IVKGNAKKGL
+649 IVKGNTKKGV
-659 KSDNRRYRKVEMD
+659 KTDDRRNSKVEMD

-682 CNNPDLSATEIIEH
+682 CNNPDLSATEIIER
-696 YFSDDSNIDVS
+696 YFSDESNINVS
-707 DILKEVYTVALPA
+707 DILKEVHTVALPA

-739 AFLSAFQDKVLEYC
+739 AFLAAFQDEVLEYC
-753 QMYPTDIASFVRWW
+753 QMYPADIASFVRWW
-767 NDIGAD
+767 NDTGAKK
-773 NSSISSPEDTDAV
+773 SSISSPEDTDAV
-786 QVMTIHKSKGLE
+786 QIMTIHKSKGLE

-803 IPHADW
+803 IPYADW
-809 SLDVTKSSTIWVR
+809 SLDVTKPSTIWVR
-822 PKLPKNIEITDMPP
+822 PKLPDNVEISGMPP
-836 YLPIEMN
+836 YLPIGMN

-857 EFDRIIVDQ
+857 EFDRIVVDQ

-880 LYIYAPSTKKADT
+880 LYIYAQSTKKAEST
-893 TRIGDYLK
+893 LIGDYLK

-943 TPEDVRKSKDKSD
+943 TPEDVRKFKD
-956 ESKSDESESD
+956 KSDESESD

-972 DYHVNTKTKL
+972 DYHVNTKTEL
-982 LMTDSEKDA
+982 LVTDSEKDA

-996 VSLDN
+996 VRSDN
-1001 AAEKE
+1001 ASEKE

-1038 IVGRLKGKDADE
+1038 IAGRLKGNDADE
-1050 VEAFLKAKMADEK
+1050 VEAFLKAKMADDK

-1145 YLWYVSLGIV
+1145 YLWYVSLGVI
-1155 KPVDSNITKRNTDR
+1155 KEIKLGKTKE

>member
-40 AEMRAVHGR
+40 PEMRAVHGR

-78 SQEDEKIDYLSDFIK
+78 SQDDEKIDYLSDFIE
-93 EFSATKKQVQ
+93 EFSATKEQVQ

-126 SFFQSILRT
+126 AFFQSILRT

-144 SYQIELDDNYLSQVG
+144 SYQIELDDKYLSQVG
-159 VDMTLSEVNDNSS
+159 VDMTLSEVNDNTD
-172 RKKSDA
+172 RKKSYA
-178 KFWIQTLILDMLR
+178 KFWIQSLILDMLR
-191 NGEGWNPFTKSKN
+191 DGEGWNPFKKSKN

-231 KYLTSDIDFM
+231 EYLTSDVDYM
-241 EVYRELKRSHKEC
+241 KVYSKLKKSHKDC
-254 HEEYKEAYLESRK
+254 HEEYKEAYSESRTA
-267 EILEMLNR
+267 ILEMLKN
-275 EGCTFNS
+275 EGCDFNS
-282 LNGRYY
+282 LNSKNY
-288 GRLWRR
+288 GGLWRR
-294 ESDSDFTDLPIGKVK
+294 QSDSDFSDVPIGKVK
-309 FEFGNSI
+309 FGFGKSI

-321 VDEENAKILSGSD
+321 VDEEDGVVLLKD
-334 KKKADALQGLASML
+334 YKEKADALQGLAYML
-348 CDHRDLMLEW
+348 CEHRDLMLEW

-413 PFIYERVGTYINNYL
+413 PFIYERVGTYINYYL

-476 PMLIQKDVPE
+476 PMLIQNDVPE
-486 RFYCE
+486 RFDCE

-514 SFFYRIAHTLDYER
+514 SFFHRIAHTLDCER
-528 GADESDSTRLKISS
+528 GADKSDSTRLKISS
-542 LYNNAIQKIKN
+542 LYSNAIQKIKN

-558 YVEVNFIGDRAN
+558 YVEVNFMGHNAN
-570 AYEEMGDL
+570 AYDEMGDL
-578 VHHLLDKGYEQRDI
+578 VHRLLDKGYAQKDI
-592 AFLVN
+592 AFLVSN
-597 NANHGVRLIDALMAY
+597 GDHGVALIDALMAY
-612 NADEKNVGKT
+612 NADEKNAGKT
-622 PISIISE
+622 PISVISE
-629 QSLKISGSSAVKL
+629 ESLKISSSSAVKL

-649 IVKGNAKKGL
+649 IVKGNAKKGV
-659 KSDNRRYRKVEMD
+659 KTDDRRNSKVEMD

-682 CNNPDLSATEIIEH
+682 CNNPDLSATEIIER
-696 YFSDDSNIDVS
+696 YFSDESNINVS
-707 DILKEVYTVALPA
+707 DLLKEVHTVALPA

-739 AFLSAFQDKVLEYC
+739 AFLAAFQDEVLEYC
-753 QMYPTDIASFVRWW
+753 QMYPADIASFVRWW
-767 NDIGAD
+767 NDTGAKK
-773 NSSISSPEDTDAV
+773 SSISSPEDTDAV
-786 QVMTIHKSKGLE
+786 QIMTIHKSKGLE

-803 IPHADW
+803 IPYADW
-809 SLDVTKSSTIWVR
+809 SLDVTKPSTIWVR
-822 PKLPKNIEITDMPP
+822 PKLPDNVEISGMPP
-836 YLPIEMN
+836 YLPIGMN

-857 EFDRIIVDQ
+857 EFDRIVVDQ

-880 LYIYAPSTKKADT
+880 LYIYAQSTKKAEST
-893 TRIGDYLK
+893 LIGDYLK

-943 TPEDVRKSKDKSD
+943 TPEDVRKFKD
-956 ESKSDESESD
+956 KSDESESD

-972 DYHVNTKTKL
+972 DYHVNTKTEL
-982 LMTDSEKDA
+982 LVTDSEKDA

-996 VSLDN
+996 VRSDN
-1001 AAEKE
+1001 ASEKE

-1038 IVGRLKGKDADE
+1038 IAGRLKGNDADE
-1050 VEAFLKAKMADEK
+1050 VEAFLKAKMADDK

-1145 YLWYVSLGIV
+1145 YLWYVSLGVI
-1155 KPVDSNITKRNTDR
+1155 KEIKLGKTKE

>member
-40 AEMRAVHGR
+40 PEMRAVHGR

-78 SQEDEKIDYLSDFIK
+78 SQDDEKIDYLSDFIE
-93 EFSATKKQVQ
+93 EFSATKEQVQ

-126 SFFQSILRT
+126 AFFQSILRT

-144 SYQIELDDNYLSQVG
+144 SYQIELDDKYLSQVG
-159 VDMTLSEVNDNSS
+159 VDMTLSEVNDNTD
-172 RKKSDA
+172 RKKSYA
-178 KFWIQTLILDMLR
+178 KFWIQSLILDMLR
-191 NGEGWNPFTKSKN
+191 DGEGWNPFKKSKN

-231 KYLTSDIDFM
+231 EYLTSDVDYM
-241 EVYRELKRSHKEC
+241 KVYSKLKKSHKDC
-254 HEEYKEAYLESRK
+254 HEEYKEAYSESRTA
-267 EILEMLNR
+267 ILEMLKN
-275 EGCTFNS
+275 EGCDFNS
-282 LNGRYY
+282 LNSKNY
-288 GRLWRR
+288 GGLWRR
-294 ESDSDFTDLPIGKVK
+294 QSDSDFSDVPIGKVK
-309 FEFGNSI
+309 FGFGKSI

-321 VDEENAKILSGSD
+321 VDEEDGVVLLKD
-334 KKKADALQGLASML
+334 YKEKADALQGLAYML
-348 CDHRDLMLEW
+348 CEHRDLMLEW

-413 PFIYERVGTYINNYL
+413 PFIYERVGTYINYYL

-476 PMLIQKDVPE
+476 PMLIQNDVPE
-486 RFYCE
+486 RFDCE

-514 SFFYRIAHTLDYER
+514 SFFHRIAHTLDCER
-528 GADESDSTRLKISS
+528 GADKSDSTRLKISS
-542 LYNNAIQKIKN
+542 LYSNAIQKIKN

-558 YVEVNFIGDRAN
+558 YVEVNFMGYNAN
-570 AYEEMGDL
+570 AYDEMGDL
-578 VHHLLDKGYEQRDI
+578 VHRLLDKGYAQKDI
-592 AFLVN
+592 AFLVSN
-597 NANHGVRLIDALMAY
+597 GDHGVALIDALMAY
-612 NADEKNVGKT
+612 NADEKNAGKT
-622 PISIISE
+622 PISVISE
-629 QSLKISGSSAVKL
+629 ESLKISSSSAVKL

-649 IVKGNAKKGL
+649 IVKGNAKKGV
-659 KSDNRRYRKVEMD
+659 KTDDRRNSKVEMD

-682 CNNPDLSATEIIEH
+682 CNNPDLSATEIIER
-696 YFSDDSNIDVS
+696 YFSDESNINVS
-707 DILKEVYTVALPA
+707 DILKEVHTVALPA

-739 AFLSAFQDKVLEYC
+739 AFLAAFQDEVLEYC
-753 QMYPTDIASFVRWW
+753 QMYPADIASFVRWW
-767 NDIGAD
+767 NDTGAKK
-773 NSSISSPEDTDAV
+773 SSISSPEDTDAV
-786 QVMTIHKSKGLE
+786 QIMTIHKSKGLE

-803 IPHADW
+803 IPYADW
-809 SLDVTKSSTIWVR
+809 SLDVTKPSTIWVR
-822 PKLPKNIEITDMPP
+822 PKLPDNVEISGMPP
-836 YLPIEMN
+836 YLPIGMN

-857 EFDRIIVDQ
+857 EFDRIVVDQ

-880 LYIYAPSTKKADT
+880 LYIYAQSTKKAEST
-893 TRIGDYLK
+893 LIGDYLK

-925 DIIIDDSG
+925 DIVIDDSG

-943 TPEDVRKSKDKSD
+943 TPEDVKKIKD
-956 ESKSDESESD
+956 KSDESESD

-972 DYHVNTKTKL
+972 DYHVNTKTEL
-982 LMTDSEKDA
+982 LITDSEKDA

-996 VSLDN
+996 VRSDN
-1001 AAEKE
+1001 ASEKE

-1038 IVGRLKGKDADE
+1038 IAGRLKGNDADE

-1155 KPVDSNITKRNTDR
+1155 KEIKLGKTKE

>member
-40 AEMRAVHGR
+40 PEMRAVHGR

-78 SQEDEKIDYLSDFIK
+78 SQDDEKIDYLSDFIT
-93 EFSATKKQVQ
+93 EFSATKEQVQ

-126 SFFQSILRT
+126 AFFQSILRT

-144 SYQIELDDNYLSQVG
+144 SYQIELDDKYLSQVG
-159 VDMTLSEVNDNSS
+159 VDMTLSEVNDNTG
-172 RKKSDA
+172 RKKSYA
-178 KFWIQTLILDMLR
+178 KFWIQSLILDMLR
-191 NGEGWNPFTKSKN
+191 DGEGWNPFKKSKN

-231 KYLTSDIDFM
+231 GYLTSDVDYM
-241 EVYRELKRSHKEC
+241 KVYSKLKKSHKDC
-254 HEEYKEAYLESRK
+254 HEEYKEAYSESRTA
-267 EILEMLNR
+267 ILEMLKN
-275 EGCTFNS
+275 EGCDFNS
-282 LNGRYY
+282 LNSKNY
-288 GRLWRR
+288 GGLWRR
-294 ESDSDFTDLPIGKVK
+294 QSDSDFSDVPIGKVK
-309 FEFGNSI
+309 FGFGKSI

-321 VDEENAKILSGSD
+321 VDEEDVVVLLKD
-334 KKKADALQGLASML
+334 YKEKADALQGLAYML
-348 CDHRDLMLEW
+348 CEHRDLMLEW

-413 PFIYERVGTYINNYL
+413 PFIYERVGTYINYYL

-476 PMLIQKDVPE
+476 PMLIQNDVPE
-486 RFYCE
+486 RFNCE

-514 SFFYRIAHTLDYER
+514 SFFHRIAHTLDCER
-528 GADESDSTRLKISS
+528 GADKSDSTRLKISS
-542 LYNNAIQKIKN
+542 LYSNAIQKIKN

-558 YVEVNFIGDRAN
+558 YVEVNFMGYNAN
-570 AYEEMGDL
+570 AYDEMGDL
-578 VHHLLDKGYEQRDI
+578 VHRLLDKGYAQKDI
-592 AFLVN
+592 AFLVSN
-597 NANHGVRLIDALMAY
+597 GDHGVALIDALMAY
-612 NADEKNVGKT
+612 NADEKNAGKR
-622 PISIISE
+622 PISVISE
-629 QSLKISGSSAVKL
+629 ESLKISSSSAVKL

-649 IVKGNAKKGL
+649 IVKGNAKKGV
-659 KSDNRRYRKVEMD
+659 KTDDRRNSKVEMD

-682 CNNPDLSATEIIEH
+682 CNNPDLSATEIIER
-696 YFSDDSNIDVS
+696 YFSDESNINVS
-707 DILKEVYTVALPA
+707 DILKEVHTVALPA

-739 AFLSAFQDKVLEYC
+739 AFLAAFQDEVLEYC
-753 QMYPTDIASFVRWW
+753 QMYPADIASFVRWW
-767 NDIGAD
+767 NDTGAKK
-773 NSSISSPEDTDAV
+773 SSISSPEDTDAV
-786 QVMTIHKSKGLE
+786 QIMTIHKSKGLE

-803 IPHADW
+803 IPYADW
-809 SLDVTKSSTIWVR
+809 SLDVTKPSTIWVR
-822 PKLPKNIEITDMPP
+822 PKLPDNVEISGMPP
-836 YLPIEMN
+836 YLPIGMN

-857 EFDRIIVDQ
+857 EFDRIVVDQ

-880 LYIYAPSTKKADT
+880 LYIYAQSTKKAEST
-893 TRIGDYLK
+893 LIGDYLK

-943 TPEDVRKSKDKSD
+943 TPEDVKKFKD
-956 ESKSDESESD
+956 KSDESESD

-972 DYHVNTKTKL
+972 DYHVNTNTEL
-982 LMTDSEKDA
+982 LITDSEKDA

-996 VSLDN
+996 VRSDN
-1001 AAEKE
+1001 ASEKE

-1038 IVGRLKGKDADE
+1038 IAGRLKGKDADE

-1155 KPVDSNITKRNTDR
+1155 KEIKLGKTKE

>member
-40 AEMRAVHGR
+40 PEMRAVHGR

-78 SQEDEKIDYLSDFIK
+78 SQDDEKIDYLSDFIE
-93 EFSATKKQVQ
+93 EFSATKEQVQ

-126 SFFQSILRT
+126 AFFQSILRT

-144 SYQIELDDNYLSQVG
+144 SYQIELDDKYLSQVG
-159 VDMTLSEVNDNSS
+159 VDMTLSEVNDNTD
-172 RKKSDA
+172 RKKSYA
-178 KFWIQTLILDMLR
+178 KFWIQSLILDMLR
-191 NGEGWNPFTKSKN
+191 NGEGWNPFKKSKN

-231 KYLTSDIDFM
+231 EYLTSDVDYM
-241 EVYRELKRSHKEC
+241 KVYSKLKKSHKDC
-254 HEEYKEAYLESRK
+254 HEEYKEAYSESRTA
-267 EILEMLNR
+267 ILEMLKN
-275 EGCTFNS
+275 EGCDFNS
-282 LNGRYY
+282 LNSKNY
-288 GRLWRR
+288 GGLWRR
-294 ESDSDFTDLPIGKVK
+294 QSDSDFSDVPIGKVK
-309 FEFGNSI
+309 FGFGKLI

-321 VDEENAKILSGSD
+321 VDEEDVVVLLKD
-334 KKKADALQGLASML
+334 YKEKADALQGLAYML
-348 CDHRDLMLEW
+348 CEHRDLMLEW

-413 PFIYERVGTYINNYL
+413 PFIYERVGTYINYYL

-476 PMLIQKDVPE
+476 PMLIQNDVPE
-486 RFYCE
+486 RFNCE

-514 SFFYRIAHTLDYER
+514 SFFHRIAHTLDCER
-528 GADESDSTRLKISS
+528 GADKSDSTRLKISS
-542 LYNNAIQKIKN
+542 LYSNAIQKIKN

-558 YVEVNFIGDRAN
+558 YVEVNFMGHNAN
-570 AYEEMGDL
+570 AYDEMGDL
-578 VHHLLDKGYEQRDI
+578 VHRLLDKGYAQKDI
-592 AFLVN
+592 AFLVSN
-597 NANHGVRLIDALMAY
+597 GDHGVALIDALMAY
-612 NADEKNVGKT
+612 NADEKNAGKT
-622 PISIISE
+622 PISVISE
-629 QSLKISGSSAVKL
+629 ESLKISSSSAVKL

-649 IVKGNAKKGL
+649 IVKGNAKKGV
-659 KSDNRRYRKVEMD
+659 KTDDRRNSKVEMD

-682 CNNPDLSATEIIEH
+682 CNNPDLSATEIIER
-696 YFSDDSNIDVS
+696 YFSDESNINVS
-707 DILKEVYTVALPA
+707 DLLKEVHTVALPA

-739 AFLSAFQDKVLEYC
+739 AFLAAFQDEVLEYC
-753 QMYPTDIASFVRWW
+753 QMYPADIASFVRWW
-767 NDIGAD
+767 NDTGAKK
-773 NSSISSPEDTDAV
+773 SSISSPEDTDAV
-786 QVMTIHKSKGLE
+786 QIMTIHKSKGLE

-803 IPHADW
+803 IPYADW
-809 SLDVTKSSTIWVR
+809 SLDVTKPSTIWVR
-822 PKLPKNIEITDMPP
+822 PKLPDNVEISGMPP
-836 YLPIEMN
+836 YLPIGMN

-857 EFDRIIVDQ
+857 EFDRIVVDQ

-880 LYIYAPSTKKADT
+880 LYIYAQSTKKAEST
-893 TRIGDYLK
+893 LIGDYLK

-943 TPEDVRKSKDKSD
+943 TPEDVKKFKD
-956 ESKSDESESD
+956 KSDESESD

-972 DYHVNTKTKL
+972 DYYVNTKTEL
-982 LMTDSEKDA
+982 LITDSEKDA

-996 VSLDN
+996 VRSDN
-1001 AAEKE
+1001 ASEKE

-1038 IVGRLKGKDADE
+1038 IAGRLKGKDADE

-1155 KPVDSNITKRNTDR
+1155 KEIKLGKTKE

>member
-40 AEMRAVHGR
+40 PEMRAVHGR

-78 SQEDEKIDYLSDFIK
+78 SQDDEKIDYLSDFIE
-93 EFSATKKQVQ
+93 EFSATKEQVQ

-126 SFFQSILRT
+126 AFFQSILRT

-144 SYQIELDDNYLSQVG
+144 SYQIELDDKYLSQVG
-159 VDMTLSEVNDNSS
+159 VDMTLSEVNDNTD
-172 RKKSDA
+172 RKKSYA
-178 KFWIQTLILDMLR
+178 KFWIQSLILDMLR
-191 NGEGWNPFTKSKN
+191 DGEGWNPFKKSKN

-231 KYLTSDIDFM
+231 EYLTSDVDYM
-241 EVYRELKRSHKEC
+241 KVYSKLKKSHKDC
-254 HEEYKEAYLESRK
+254 HEEYKEAYSESRTA
-267 EILEMLNR
+267 ILEMLKN
-275 EGCTFNS
+275 EGCDFNS
-282 LNGRYY
+282 LNSKNY
-288 GRLWRR
+288 GGLWRR
-294 ESDSDFTDLPIGKVK
+294 QSDSDFSDVPIGKVK
-309 FEFGNSI
+309 FGFGKSI

-321 VDEENAKILSGSD
+321 VDEEDGVVLLKD
-334 KKKADALQGLASML
+334 YKEKADALQGLAYML
-348 CDHRDLMLEW
+348 CEHRDLMLEW

-413 PFIYERVGTYINNYL
+413 PFIYERVGTYINYYL

-476 PMLIQKDVPE
+476 PMLIQNDVPE
-486 RFYCE
+486 RFDCE

-514 SFFYRIAHTLDYER
+514 SFFHGIAHTLDCER

-542 LYNNAIQKIKN
+542 LYSNAIQKIKN

-558 YVEVNFIGDRAN
+558 YVEVNFMGHNAN
-570 AYEEMGDL
+570 AYDEMGDL
-578 VHHLLDKGYEQRDI
+578 VHRLLDKGYAQKDI
-592 AFLVN
+592 AFLVSN
-597 NANHGVRLIDALMAY
+597 GDHGVALIDALMAY
-612 NADEKNVGKT
+612 NADEKNAGKT
-622 PISIISE
+622 PISVISE
-629 QSLKISGSSAVKL
+629 ESLKISSSSAVKL

-649 IVKGNAKKGL
+649 IVKGNAKKGV
-659 KSDNRRYRKVEMD
+659 KTDDRRNSKVEMD

-682 CNNPDLSATEIIEH
+682 CNNPDLSATEIIER
-696 YFSDDSNIDVS
+696 YFSDESNINVS
-707 DILKEVYTVALPA
+707 DILKEVHTVALPA

-739 AFLSAFQDKVLEYC
+739 AFLAAFQDEVLEYC
-753 QMYPTDIASFVRWW
+753 QMYPADIASFVRWW
-767 NDIGAD
+767 NDTGAKK
-773 NSSISSPEDTDAV
+773 SSISSPEDTDAV
-786 QVMTIHKSKGLE
+786 QIMTIHKSKGLE

-803 IPHADW
+803 IPYADW
-809 SLDVTKSSTIWVR
+809 SLDVTKPSTIWVR
-822 PKLPKNIEITDMPP
+822 PKLPDNVEISGMPP
-836 YLPIEMN
+836 YLPIGMN

-857 EFDRIIVDQ
+857 EFDRIVVDQ

-880 LYIYAPSTKKADT
+880 LYIYAQSTKKAEST
-893 TRIGDYLK
+893 LIGDYLK

-943 TPEDVRKSKDKSD
+943 TPEDVKKIKD
-956 ESKSDESESD
+956 KSDESESD

-972 DYHVNTKTKL
+972 DYHVNTKTEL
-982 LMTDSEKDA
+982 LVTDSEKDA

-996 VSLDN
+996 VRSDN
-1001 AAEKE
+1001 ASEKE

-1038 IVGRLKGKDADE
+1038 IAGRLKGKDADE

-1132 AEDGSPKYRSVRG
+1132 AEEGSPKYRSVRG

-1155 KPVDSNITKRNTDR
+1155 KEIKLGKTKE

>member
-40 AEMRAVHGR
+40 PEMRAVHGR

-78 SQEDEKIDYLSDFIK
+78 SQDDEKIDYLSDFIE
-93 EFSATKKQVQ
+93 EFSATKEQVQ

-126 SFFQSILRT
+126 AFFQSILRT

-144 SYQIELDDNYLSQVG
+144 SYQIELDDKYLSQVG
-159 VDMTLSEVNDNSS
+159 VDMTLSEVNDNTD
-172 RKKSDA
+172 RKKSYA
-178 KFWIQTLILDMLR
+178 KFWIQSLILDMLR
-191 NGEGWNPFTKSKN
+191 DGEGWNPFKKSKN

-231 KYLTSDIDFM
+231 EYLTSDVDYM
-241 EVYRELKRSHKEC
+241 KVYSKLKKSHKDC
-254 HEEYKEAYLESRK
+254 HEEYKEAYSESRTA
-267 EILEMLNR
+267 ILEMLKN
-275 EGCTFNS
+275 EGCDFNS
-282 LNGRYY
+282 LNSKNY
-288 GRLWRR
+288 GGLWRR
-294 ESDSDFTDLPIGKVK
+294 QSDSDFSDVPIGKVK
-309 FEFGNSI
+309 FGFGKSI

-321 VDEENAKILSGSD
+321 VDEEDGVVLLKD
-334 KKKADALQGLASML
+334 YKEKADALQGLAYML
-348 CDHRDLMLEW
+348 CEHRDLMLEW

-413 PFIYERVGTYINNYL
+413 PFIYERVGTYINYYL

-476 PMLIQKDVPE
+476 PMLIQNDVPE
-486 RFYCE
+486 RFDCE

-514 SFFYRIAHTLDYER
+514 SFFHRIAHTLDCER
-528 GADESDSTRLKISS
+528 GADKSDSTRLKISS
-542 LYNNAIQKIKN
+542 LYSNAIQKIKN

-558 YVEVNFIGDRAN
+558 YVEVNFMGHNAN
-570 AYEEMGDL
+570 AYDEMGDL
-578 VHHLLDKGYEQRDI
+578 VHRLLDKGYAQKDI
-592 AFLVN
+592 AFLVSN
-597 NANHGVRLIDALMAY
+597 GDHGVALIDALMAY
-612 NADEKNVGKT
+612 NADEKNAGKT
-622 PISIISE
+622 PISVISE
-629 QSLKISGSSAVKL
+629 ESLKISSSSAVKL

-649 IVKGNAKKGL
+649 IVKGNAKKGV
-659 KSDNRRYRKVEMD
+659 KTDDRRNSKVEMD

-682 CNNPDLSATEIIEH
+682 CNNPDLSATEIIER
-696 YFSDDSNIDVS
+696 YFSDESNINVS
-707 DILKEVYTVALPA
+707 DILKEVHTVALPA

-739 AFLSAFQDKVLEYC
+739 AFLAAFQDEVLEYC
-753 QMYPTDIASFVRWW
+753 QMYPADIASFVRWW
-767 NDIGAD
+767 NDTGAKK
-773 NSSISSPEDTDAV
+773 SSISSPEDTDAV
-786 QVMTIHKSKGLE
+786 QIMTIHKSKGLE

-803 IPHADW
+803 IPYADW
-809 SLDVTKSSTIWVR
+809 SLDVTKPSTIWVR
-822 PKLPKNIEITDMPP
+822 PKLPDNVEISGMPP
-836 YLPIEMN
+836 YLPIGMN

-857 EFDRIIVDQ
+857 EFDRIVVDQ

-880 LYIYAPSTKKADT
+880 LYIYAQSTKKAEST
-893 TRIGDYLK
+893 LIGDYLK
-901 RIVPQMYDTK
+901 RIIPQMYDTK
-911 LLDPSEIEFTVKEN
+911 SLSSSEIEFTVKEN

-943 TPEDVRKSKDKSD
+943 TPEDVRKFKD
-956 ESKSDESESD
+956 KSDESESD

-972 DYHVNTKTKL
+972 DYHVNTKTEL
-982 LMTDSEKDA
+982 LVTDSEKDA

-996 VSLDN
+996 VRSDN
-1001 AAEKE
+1001 ASEKE

-1038 IVGRLKGKDADE
+1038 IAGRLKGNDADE

-1145 YLWYVSLGIV
+1145 YLWYVSLGVI
-1155 KPVDSNITKRNTDR
+1155 KEIKLGKTKE

>member
-40 AEMRAVHGR
+40 PEMRAVHGR

-78 SQEDEKIDYLSDFIK
+78 SQDDEKIDYLSDFIE
-93 EFSATKKQVQ
+93 EFSATKEQVQ

-126 SFFQSILRT
+126 AFFQSILRT

-144 SYQIELDDNYLSQVG
+144 SYQIELDDKYLSQVG
-159 VDMTLSEVNDNSS
+159 VDMTLSEVNDNTD
-172 RKKSDA
+172 RKKSYA
-178 KFWIQTLILDMLR
+178 KFWIQSLILDMLR
-191 NGEGWNPFTKSKN
+191 NGEGWNPFKKSKN

-231 KYLTSDIDFM
+231 EYLTSDVDYM
-241 EVYRELKRSHKEC
+241 KVYSKLKKSHKDC
-254 HEEYKEAYLESRK
+254 HEEYKEAYSESRTA
-267 EILEMLNR
+267 ILEMLKN
-275 EGCTFNS
+275 EGCDFNS
-282 LNGRYY
+282 LNSKNY
-288 GRLWRR
+288 GGLWRR
-294 ESDSDFTDLPIGKVK
+294 QSDSDFSDVPIGKVK
-309 FEFGNSI
+309 FGFGSSI

-321 VDEENAKILSGSD
+321 VDEEDVVVLLKD
-334 KKKADALQGLASML
+334 YKEKADALQGLAYML
-348 CDHRDLMLEW
+348 CEHRDLMLEW

-413 PFIYERVGTYINNYL
+413 PFIYERVGTYINYYL

-447 SESLSHEE
+447 SESLSHED

-476 PMLIQKDVPE
+476 PMLIQNDVPE
-486 RFYCE
+486 RFDCE

-514 SFFYRIAHTLDYER
+514 SFFHGIAHTLDCER
-528 GADESDSTRLKISS
+528 GADKLDSTRLKISS
-542 LYNNAIQKIKN
+542 LYSNAIQKIKN

-558 YVEVNFIGDRAN
+558 YVEVNFMGHNAN
-570 AYEEMGDL
+570 AYDEMGDL
-578 VHHLLDKGYEQRDI
+578 VYRLLDKGYAQKDI
-592 AFLVN
+592 AFLVSN
-597 NANHGVRLIDALMAY
+597 GDHGVALIDALMAY
-612 NADEKNVGKT
+612 NADEKNAGKT
-622 PISIISE
+622 PISVISE
-629 QSLKISGSSAVKL
+629 ESLKISSSSAVKL

-649 IVKGNAKKGL
+649 IVKGNAKKGV
-659 KSDNRRYRKVEMD
+659 KTDDRRNSKVEMD

-682 CNNPDLSATEIIEH
+682 CNNPDLSATEIIER
-696 YFSDDSNIDVS
+696 YFSDESNIDVS
-707 DILKEVYTVALPA
+707 DILKEVHTVALPA

-739 AFLSAFQDKVLEYC
+739 AFLAAFQDEVLEYC
-753 QMYPTDIASFVRWW
+753 QMYPADIASFVRWW
-767 NDIGAD
+767 NDTGAKK
-773 NSSISSPEDTDAV
+773 SSISSPEDTDAV
-786 QVMTIHKSKGLE
+786 QIMTIHKSKGLE

-803 IPHADW
+803 IPYADW
-809 SLDVTKSSTIWVR
+809 SLDVTKPSTIWVR
-822 PKLPKNIEITDMPP
+822 PKLPNDVEISGMPP
-836 YLPIEMN
+836 YLPIGMN
-843 NALKDTLYNDDYEQ
+843 NALKGTLYNDDYEQ
-857 EFDRIIVDQ
+857 EFDRIVVDQ

-880 LYIYAPSTKKADT
+880 LYIYAQSTKKAEST
-893 TRIGDYLK
+893 LIGDYLK

-911 LLDPSEIEFTVKEN
+911 LLDPSEIEFTVKKE
-925 DIIIDDSG
+925 DIVIDDSG

-943 TPEDVRKSKDKSD
+943 TPEDVRKFKD
-956 ESKSDESESD
+956 KSDESESD

-972 DYHVNTKTKL
+972 DYHVNTKTEL
-982 LMTDSEKDA
+982 LITDSEKDA

-996 VSLDN
+996 IRSDN
-1001 AAEKE
+1001 ASEKE

-1038 IVGRLKGKDADE
+1038 IAGRLKGKDADE

-1145 YLWYVSLGIV
+1145 YLWYVSLDVI
-1155 KPVDSNITKRNTDR
+1155 KEIKLDSTKE

>member
-40 AEMRAVHGR
+40 PEMRAVHGR

-78 SQEDEKIDYLSDFIK
+78 SQDDEKIDYLSDFIE
-93 EFSATKKQVQ
+93 EFSATKEQVQ

-126 SFFQSILRT
+126 AFFQSILRT

-144 SYQIELDDNYLSQVG
+144 SYQIELDDKYLSQVG
-159 VDMTLSEVNDNSS
+159 VDMTLSEVNDNTG
-172 RKKSDA
+172 RKKSYA
-178 KFWIQTLILDMLR
+178 KFWIQSLILDMLR
-191 NGEGWNPFTKSKN
+191 DGEGWNPFKKSKN

-231 KYLTSDIDFM
+231 EYLTSDVDYM
-241 EVYRELKRSHKEC
+241 KVYSKLKKSHKDC
-254 HEEYKEAYLESRK
+254 HEEYKEAYSESRTA
-267 EILEMLNR
+267 ILEMLKN
-275 EGCTFNS
+275 EGCDFNS
-282 LNGRYY
+282 LNSKNY
-288 GRLWRR
+288 GGLWRR
-294 ESDSDFTDLPIGKVK
+294 QSDSDFSDVPIGKVK
-309 FEFGNSI
+309 FGFGKSI

-321 VDEENAKILSGSD
+321 VDEEDVVVLLKD
-334 KKKADALQGLASML
+334 YKEKADALQGLAYML
-348 CDHRDLMLEW
+348 CEHRDLMLEW

-384 IRQFREENNI
+384 IRQFREENNM

-413 PFIYERVGTYINNYL
+413 PFIYERVGTYINYYL

-476 PMLIQKDVPE
+476 PMLIQNDVPE
-486 RFYCE
+486 RFDCE

-514 SFFYRIAHTLDYER
+514 SFFHRIAHTLDCER
-528 GADESDSTRLKISS
+528 GADKSDSTRLKISS
-542 LYNNAIQKIKN
+542 LYSNAIQKIKN

-558 YVEVNFIGDRAN
+558 YVEVNFMGHNAN
-570 AYEEMGDL
+570 AYDEMGDL
-578 VHHLLDKGYEQRDI
+578 VHRLLDKGYAQKDI
-592 AFLVN
+592 AFLVSN
-597 NANHGVRLIDALMAY
+597 GDHGVALIDALMAY
-612 NADEKNVGKT
+612 NADEKNAGKT
-622 PISIISE
+622 PISVISE
-629 QSLKISGSSAVKL
+629 ESLKISSSSAVKL

-649 IVKGNAKKGL
+649 IVKGNAKKGV
-659 KSDNRRYRKVEMD
+659 KTDDMRNSKVEMD

-682 CNNPDLSATEIIEH
+682 CNNPDLSATEIIER
-696 YFSDDSNIDVS
+696 YFSDESNIKVS
-707 DILKEVYTVALPA
+707 DILKEVHTVALPA

-739 AFLSAFQDKVLEYC
+739 AFLAAFQDEVLEYC
-753 QMYPTDIASFVRWW
+753 QMYPADIASFVRWW
-767 NDIGAD
+767 NDTGAKK
-773 NSSISSPEDTDAV
+773 SSISSPEDTDAV
-786 QVMTIHKSKGLE
+786 QIMTIHKSKGLE

-803 IPHADW
+803 IPYADW
-809 SLDVTKSSTIWVR
+809 SLDVTKPSTIWVR
-822 PKLPKNIEITDMPP
+822 PKLPNDVEISGMPP
-836 YLPIEMN
+836 YLPIGMN

-857 EFDRIIVDQ
+857 EFDRIVVDQ

-880 LYIYAPSTKKADT
+880 LYIYAQSTKKAEST
-893 TRIGDYLK
+893 LIGDCLK

-911 LLDPSEIEFTVKEN
+911 LLDPSEIEFAVKKE
-925 DIIIDDSG
+925 DIVIDDSG

-943 TPEDVRKSKDKSD
+943 TPEDVRQFKD
-956 ESKSDESESD
+956 KSDESESD

-972 DYHVNTKTKL
+972 DYHVNTKTEL
-982 LMTDSEKDA
+982 LVTDSEKDA

-996 VSLDN
+996 VRSDN
-1001 AAEKE
+1001 ATE

-1038 IVGRLKGKDADE
+1038 IAGRLKGKDADE
-1050 VEAFLKAKMADEK
+1050 VEAFLKAKIADDK

-1155 KPVDSNITKRNTDR
+1155 KEIKLGKTKE

>member
-40 AEMRAVHGR
+40 PEMRAVHGR

-78 SQEDEKIDYLSDFIK
+78 SQDDEKIDYLSDFIE
-93 EFSATKKQVQ
+93 EFSATKEQVQ

-126 SFFQSILRT
+126 AFFQSILRT

-144 SYQIELDDNYLSQVG
+144 SYQIELDDKYLSQVG
-159 VDMTLSEVNDNSS
+159 VDMTLSEVNDNTD
-172 RKKSDA
+172 RKKSYA
-178 KFWIQTLILDMLR
+178 KFWIQSLILDMLR
-191 NGEGWNPFTKSKN
+191 DGEGWNPFKKSKN

-231 KYLTSDIDFM
+231 EYLTSDVDYM
-241 EVYRELKRSHKEC
+241 KVYSKLKKSHKDC
-254 HEEYKEAYLESRK
+254 HEEYKEAYSESRTA
-267 EILEMLNR
+267 ILEMLKN
-275 EGCTFNS
+275 EGCDFNS
-282 LNGRYY
+282 LNSKNY
-288 GRLWRR
+288 GGLWRR
-294 ESDSDFTDLPIGKVK
+294 QSDSDFSDVPIGKVK
-309 FEFGNSI
+309 FGFGKSI

-321 VDEENAKILSGSD
+321 VDEEDGVVLLKD
-334 KKKADALQGLASML
+334 YKEKADALQGLAYML
-348 CDHRDLMLEW
+348 CEHRDLMLEW

-413 PFIYERVGTYINNYL
+413 PFIYERVGTYINYYL

-476 PMLIQKDVPE
+476 PMLIQNDVPE
-486 RFYCE
+486 RFDCE

-514 SFFYRIAHTLDYER
+514 SFFHRIAHTLDCER
-528 GADESDSTRLKISS
+528 GADKSDSTRLKISS
-542 LYNNAIQKIKN
+542 LYSNAIQKIKN

-558 YVEVNFIGDRAN
+558 YVEVNFMGHNAN
-570 AYEEMGDL
+570 AYDEMGDL
-578 VHHLLDKGYEQRDI
+578 VHRLLDKGYAQKDI
-592 AFLVN
+592 AFLVSN
-597 NANHGVRLIDALMAY
+597 GDHGVALIDALMAY
-612 NADEKNVGKT
+612 NADEKNAGKT
-622 PISIISE
+622 PISVISE
-629 QSLKISGSSAVKL
+629 ESLKISSSSAVKL

-649 IVKGNAKKGL
+649 IVKGNAKKGV
-659 KSDNRRYRKVEMD
+659 KTDDRRNSKVEMD

-682 CNNPDLSATEIIEH
+682 CNNPDLSATEIIER
-696 YFSDDSNIDVS
+696 YFSDESNINVS
-707 DILKEVYTVALPA
+707 DILKEVHTVALPA

-739 AFLSAFQDKVLEYC
+739 AFLAAFQDEVLEYC
-753 QMYPTDIASFVRWW
+753 QMYPADIASFVRWW
-767 NDIGAD
+767 NDTGAKK
-773 NSSISSPEDTDAV
+773 SSISSPEDTDAV
-786 QVMTIHKSKGLE
+786 QIMTIHKSKGLE

-803 IPHADW
+803 IPYADW
-809 SLDVTKSSTIWVR
+809 SLDVTKPSTIWVR
-822 PKLPKNIEITDMPP
+822 PKLPDNVEISGMPP
-836 YLPIEMN
+836 YLPIGMN

-857 EFDRIIVDQ
+857 EFDRIVVDQ

-880 LYIYAPSTKKADT
+880 LYIYAQSTKKAEST
-893 TRIGDYLK
+893 LIGDYLK

-933 ELLTYRMGGV
+933 ELLTYKMGGV
-943 TPEDVRKSKDKSD
+943 TPEDVKKFKD
-956 ESKSDESESD
+956 KSDESESD

-972 DYHVNTKTKL
+972 DYHVNTKTEL
-982 LMTDSEKDA
+982 LVTDSEKDA

-996 VSLDN
+996 VRSDN
-1001 AAEKE
+1001 ASEKE

-1038 IVGRLKGKDADE
+1038 IAGRLKGNDADE
-1050 VEAFLKAKMADEK
+1050 VEAFLKAKMAEEK

-1145 YLWYVSLGIV
+1145 YLWYVSLGVI
-1155 KPVDSNITKRNTDR
+1155 KEIKLGKTKE

>member
-40 AEMRAVHGR
+40 PEMRAVHGR

-78 SQEDEKIDYLSDFIK
+78 SQDDEKIDYLSDFIE
-93 EFSATKKQVQ
+93 EFSATKEQVQ

-126 SFFQSILRT
+126 AFFQSILRT

-144 SYQIELDDNYLSQVG
+144 SYQIELDDKYLSQVG
-159 VDMTLSEVNDNSS
+159 VDMTLSEVNDNTG
-172 RKKSDA
+172 RKKSYA
-178 KFWIQTLILDMLR
+178 KFWIQSLILDMLR
-191 NGEGWNPFTKSKN
+191 DGEGWNPFKKSKN

-231 KYLTSDIDFM
+231 EYLTSDVDYM
-241 EVYRELKRSHKEC
+241 KVYSKLKKSHKDC
-254 HEEYKEAYLESRK
+254 HEEYKEAYSESRTA
-267 EILEMLNR
+267 ILEMLKN
-275 EGCTFNS
+275 EGCDFNS
-282 LNGRYY
+282 LNSKNY
-288 GRLWRR
+288 GGLWRR
-294 ESDSDFTDLPIGKVK
+294 QSDSDFSDVPIGKVK
-309 FEFGNSI
+309 FGFGKSI

-321 VDEENAKILSGSD
+321 VDEEDVVVLLKD
-334 KKKADALQGLASML
+334 YKEKADALQGLAYML
-348 CDHRDLMLEW
+348 CEHRDLMLEW

-384 IRQFREENNI
+384 IRQFREENNM

-413 PFIYERVGTYINNYL
+413 PFIYERVGTYINYYL

-476 PMLIQKDVPE
+476 PMLIQNDVPE
-486 RFYCE
+486 RFDCE

-514 SFFYRIAHTLDYER
+514 SFFHRIAHTLDCER
-528 GADESDSTRLKISS
+528 GADKSDSTRLKISS
-542 LYNNAIQKIKN
+542 LYSNAIQKIKN

-558 YVEVNFIGDRAN
+558 YVEVNFMGHNAN
-570 AYEEMGDL
+570 VYDEMGDL
-578 VHHLLDKGYEQRDI
+578 VHRLLDKGYAQKDI
-592 AFLVN
+592 AFLVSN
-597 NANHGVRLIDALMAY
+597 GDHGVALIDALMAY
-612 NADEKNVGKT
+612 NADEKNAGKT
-622 PISIISE
+622 PISVISE
-629 QSLKISGSSAVKL
+629 ESLKISSSSAVKL

-649 IVKGNAKKGL
+649 IVKGNAKKGV
-659 KSDNRRYRKVEMD
+659 KTDDRRNSKVEMD

-682 CNNPDLSATEIIEH
+682 CNNPDLSATEIIER
-696 YFSDDSNIDVS
+696 YFSDESNIKVS
-707 DILKEVYTVALPA
+707 DILKEVHTVALPA

-739 AFLSAFQDKVLEYC
+739 AFLAAFQDEVLEYC
-753 QMYPTDIASFVRWW
+753 QMYPADIASFVRWW
-767 NDIGAD
+767 NDTGAKK
-773 NSSISSPEDTDAV
+773 SSISSPEDTDAV
-786 QVMTIHKSKGLE
+786 QIMTIHKSKGLE

-803 IPHADW
+803 IPYADW
-809 SLDVTKSSTIWVR
+809 SLDVTKPSTIWVR
-822 PKLPKNIEITDMPP
+822 PKLPNDVEISGMPP
-836 YLPIEMN
+836 YLPIGMN

-857 EFDRIIVDQ
+857 EFDRIVVDQ

-880 LYIYAPSTKKADT
+880 LYIYAQSTKKAEST
-893 TRIGDYLK
+893 LIGDYLK

-911 LLDPSEIEFTVKEN
+911 LLDPSEIEFAVKKE
-925 DIIIDDSG
+925 DIVIDDSG

-943 TPEDVRKSKDKSD
+943 TPEDVRQFKDKSD
-956 ESKSDESESD
+956 DKESD

-972 DYHVNTKTKL
+972 DYHVNTKTEL
-982 LMTDSEKDA
+982 LVTDSEKDA

-996 VSLDN
+996 VRSDN
-1001 AAEKE
+1001 ATE

-1038 IVGRLKGKDADE
+1038 IAGRLKGKDADE
-1050 VEAFLKAKMADEK
+1050 VEAFLKAKIADDK

-1145 YLWYVSLGIV
+1145 YLWYVSLGVI
-1155 KPVDSNITKRNTDR
+1155 KEIKLGKTKE

>member
-40 AEMRAVHGR
+40 PEMRAVHGR

-78 SQEDEKIDYLSDFIK
+78 SQDDEKIDYLSDFIE
-93 EFSATKKQVQ
+93 EFSATKEQVQ

-126 SFFQSILRT
+126 AFFQSILRT

-144 SYQIELDDNYLSQVG
+144 SYQIELDDKYLSQVG
-159 VDMTLSEVNDNSS
+159 VDMTLSEVNDNTD
-172 RKKSDA
+172 RKKSYA
-178 KFWIQTLILDMLR
+178 KFWIQSLILDMLR
-191 NGEGWNPFTKSKN
+191 DGEGWNPFKKSKN

-231 KYLTSDIDFM
+231 EYLTSDVDYM
-241 EVYRELKRSHKEC
+241 KVYSKLKKSHKDC
-254 HEEYKEAYLESRK
+254 HEEYKEAYSESRTA
-267 EILEMLNR
+267 ILEMLKN
-275 EGCTFNS
+275 EGCDFNS
-282 LNGRYY
+282 LNSKNY
-288 GRLWRR
+288 GGLWRR
-294 ESDSDFTDLPIGKVK
+294 QSDSDFSDVPIGKVK
-309 FEFGNSI
+309 FGFGKSI

-321 VDEENAKILSGSD
+321 VDEEDGVVLLKD
-334 KKKADALQGLASML
+334 YKEKADALQGLAYML
-348 CDHRDLMLEW
+348 CEHRDLMLEW

-384 IRQFREENNI
+384 IRQFREENNM

-413 PFIYERVGTYINNYL
+413 PFIYERVGTYINYYL

-476 PMLIQKDVPE
+476 PMLIQNDVPE
-486 RFYCE
+486 RFDCE

-514 SFFYRIAHTLDYER
+514 SFFHGIAHTLDCER
-528 GADESDSTRLKISS
+528 GADKSDSTRLKISS
-542 LYNNAIQKIKN
+542 LYSNAIQKIKN

-558 YVEVNFIGDRAN
+558 YVEVNFMGYNAN
-570 AYEEMGDL
+570 AYDEMGDL
-578 VHHLLDKGYEQRDI
+578 VHRLLDKGYAQKDI
-592 AFLVN
+592 AFLVSN
-597 NANHGVRLIDALMAY
+597 GDHGVALIDALMAY
-612 NADEKNVGKT
+612 NADEKNAGKT
-622 PISIISE
+622 PISVISE
-629 QSLKISGSSAVKL
+629 ESLKISSSSAVKL

-649 IVKGNAKKGL
+649 IVKGNAKKGV
-659 KSDNRRYRKVEMD
+659 KTDDRRNSKVEMD

-682 CNNPDLSATEIIEH
+682 CNNPDLSATEIIER

-707 DILKEVYTVALPA
+707 DMLKEVHTVALPA

-739 AFLSAFQDKVLEYC
+739 AFLAAFQDEVLEYC
-753 QMYPTDIASFVRWW
+753 QMYPADIASFVRWW
-767 NDIGAD
+767 NDTGAKK
-773 NSSISSPEDTDAV
+773 SSISSPEDTDAV
-786 QVMTIHKSKGLE
+786 QIMTIHKSKGLE

-803 IPHADW
+803 IPYADW
-809 SLDVTKSSTIWVR
+809 SLDVTKPSTIWVR
-822 PKLPKNIEITDMPP
+822 PKLPNDVEISGMPP
-836 YLPIEMN
+836 YLPIGMN

-857 EFDRIIVDQ
+857 EFDRIVVDQ

-880 LYIYAPSTKKADT
+880 LYIYAQSTKKAEST
-893 TRIGDYLK
+893 LIGDYLK
-901 RIVPQMYDTK
+901 RIVPYMYDTK
-911 LLDPSEIEFTVKEN
+911 SLSSSEIEFTVKKE
-925 DIIIDDSG
+925 DIVIDDSG

-943 TPEDVRKSKDKSD
+943 TPEDVKKFKD
-956 ESKSDESESD
+956 KSDESESD

-972 DYHVNTKTKL
+972 DYHVNTKTEL
-982 LMTDSEKDA
+982 LVTDSEKDA

-996 VSLDN
+996 VRSDN
-1001 AAEKE
+1001 ASEKE

-1038 IVGRLKGKDADE
+1038 IAGRLKGNDADE
-1050 VEAFLKAKMADEK
+1050 VEAFLKAKMADDK
-1063 VAKWF
+1063 VTKWF

-1155 KPVDSNITKRNTDR
+1155 KEIKLGKTKE

>member
-40 AEMRAVHGR
+40 PEMRAVHGR

-78 SQEDEKIDYLSDFIK
+78 SQDDEKIDYLSDFIE
-93 EFSATKKQVQ
+93 EFSATKEQVQ

-126 SFFQSILRT
+126 AFFQSILRT

-144 SYQIELDDNYLSQVG
+144 SYQIELDDKYLSQVG
-159 VDMTLSEVNDNSS
+159 VDMTLSEVNDNTG
-172 RKKSDA
+172 RKKSYA
-178 KFWIQTLILDMLR
+178 KFWIQSLILDMLR
-191 NGEGWNPFTKSKN
+191 DGEGWNPFKKSKN

-231 KYLTSDIDFM
+231 EYLTSDVDYM
-241 EVYRELKRSHKEC
+241 KVYSKLKKSHKDC
-254 HEEYKEAYLESRK
+254 HEEYKEAYSESRTA
-267 EILEMLNR
+267 ILEMLKN
-275 EGCTFNS
+275 EGCDFNS
-282 LNGRYY
+282 LNSKNY
-288 GRLWRR
+288 GGLWRR
-294 ESDSDFTDLPIGKVK
+294 QSDSDFSDVPIGKVK
-309 FEFGNSI
+309 FGFGKSI

-321 VDEENAKILSGSD
+321 VDEEDGVVLLKD
-334 KKKADALQGLASML
+334 YKEKADALQGLAYML
-348 CDHRDLMLEW
+348 CEHRDLMLEW

-413 PFIYERVGTYINNYL
+413 PFIYERVGTYINYYL

-476 PMLIQKDVPE
+476 PMLIQNDVPE
-486 RFYCE
+486 RFDCE

-514 SFFYRIAHTLDYER
+514 SFFHRIAHTLDCER
-528 GADESDSTRLKISS
+528 GADKSDSTRLKISS
-542 LYNNAIQKIKN
+542 LYSNAIQKIKN

-558 YVEVNFIGDRAN
+558 YVEVNFMGHNAN
-570 AYEEMGDL
+570 AYDEMGDL
-578 VHHLLDKGYEQRDI
+578 VHRLLDKGYAQKDI
-592 AFLVN
+592 AFLVSN
-597 NANHGVRLIDALMAY
+597 GDHGVALIDALMAY
-612 NADEKNVGKT
+612 NADEKNAGKT
-622 PISIISE
+622 PISVISE
-629 QSLKISGSSAVKL
+629 ESLKISSSSAVKL

-649 IVKGNAKKGL
+649 IVKGNAKKGV
-659 KSDNRRYRKVEMD
+659 KTDDRRNSKVEMD

-682 CNNPDLSATEIIEH
+682 CNNPDLSATEIIER

-707 DILKEVYTVALPA
+707 DMLKEVHTVALPA

-739 AFLSAFQDKVLEYC
+739 AFLAAFQDEVLEYC
-753 QMYPTDIASFVRWW
+753 QMYPADIASFVRWW
-767 NDIGAD
+767 NDTGAKK
-773 NSSISSPEDTDAV
+773 SSISSPEDTDAV
-786 QVMTIHKSKGLE
+786 QIMTIHKSKGLE

-803 IPHADW
+803 IPYADW
-809 SLDVTKSSTIWVR
+809 SLDVTKPSTIWVR
-822 PKLPKNIEITDMPP
+822 PKLPNDVEISGMPP
-836 YLPIEMN
+836 YLPIGMN

-857 EFDRIIVDQ
+857 EFDRIVVDQ

-880 LYIYAPSTKKADT
+880 LYIYAQSTKKAEST
-893 TRIGDYLK
+893 LIGDYLK

-911 LLDPSEIEFTVKEN
+911 LLDPSEIEFTVKKE
-925 DIIIDDSG
+925 DIVIDDSG

-943 TPEDVRKSKDKSD
+943 TPEDVRKFKD
-956 ESKSDESESD
+956 KSDESESD

-972 DYHVNTKTKL
+972 DYHVNTKTEL
-982 LMTDSEKDA
+982 LVTDSEKDA

-996 VSLDN
+996 VRSDN
-1001 AAEKE
+1001 ASEKE

-1038 IVGRLKGKDADE
+1038 IAGRLKGNDADE

-1155 KPVDSNITKRNTDR
+1155 KEIKLGKTKE

>member
-40 AEMRAVHGR
+40 PEMRAVHGR

-78 SQEDEKIDYLSDFIK
+78 SQDDEKIDYLSDFIE
-93 EFSATKKQVQ
+93 EFSATKEQVQ

-126 SFFQSILRT
+126 AFFQSILRT

-144 SYQIELDDNYLSQVG
+144 SYQIELDDKYLSQVG
-159 VDMTLSEVNDNSS
+159 VDMTLSEVNDNTG
-172 RKKSDA
+172 RKKSYA
-178 KFWIQTLILDMLR
+178 KFWIQSLILDMLR
-191 NGEGWNPFTKSKN
+191 DGEGWNPFKKSKN

-231 KYLTSDIDFM
+231 EYLTSDVDYM
-241 EVYRELKRSHKEC
+241 KVYSKLKKSHKDC
-254 HEEYKEAYLESRK
+254 HEEYKEAYSESRTA
-267 EILEMLNR
+267 ILEMLKN
-275 EGCTFNS
+275 EGCDFNS
-282 LNGRYY
+282 LNSKNY
-288 GRLWRR
+288 GGLWRR
-294 ESDSDFTDLPIGKVK
+294 QSDSDFSDVPIGKVK
-309 FEFGNSI
+309 FGFGKSI

-321 VDEENAKILSGSD
+321 VDEEDGVVLLKD
-334 KKKADALQGLASML
+334 YKEKADALQGLAYML
-348 CDHRDLMLEW
+348 CEHRDLMLEW

-413 PFIYERVGTYINNYL
+413 PFIYERVGTYINYYL

-476 PMLIQKDVPE
+476 PMLIQNDVPE
-486 RFYCE
+486 RFDCE

-514 SFFYRIAHTLDYER
+514 SFFHRIAHTLDCER
-528 GADESDSTRLKISS
+528 GADKSDSTRLKISS
-542 LYNNAIQKIKN
+542 LYSNAIQKIKN

-558 YVEVNFIGDRAN
+558 YVEVNFMGYNAN
-570 AYEEMGDL
+570 AYDEMGDL
-578 VHHLLDKGYEQRDI
+578 VHRLLDKGYAQKDI
-592 AFLVN
+592 AFLVSN
-597 NANHGVRLIDALMAY
+597 GDHGVALIDALMAY
-612 NADEKNVGKT
+612 NADEKNAGKT
-622 PISIISE
+622 PISVISE
-629 QSLKISGSSAVKL
+629 ESLKISSSSAVKL

-649 IVKGNAKKGL
+649 IVKGNAKKGV
-659 KSDNRRYRKVEMD
+659 KTDDRRNSKVEMD

-682 CNNPDLSATEIIEH
+682 CNNPDLSATEIIER
-696 YFSDDSNIDVS
+696 YFSDESNINVS
-707 DILKEVYTVALPA
+707 DILKEVHTVALPA

-739 AFLSAFQDKVLEYC
+739 AFLAAFQDEVLEYC
-753 QMYPTDIASFVRWW
+753 QMYPADIASFVRWW
-767 NDIGAD
+767 NDTGAKK
-773 NSSISSPEDTDAV
+773 SSISSPEDTDAV
-786 QVMTIHKSKGLE
+786 QIMTIHKSKGLE

-803 IPHADW
+803 IPYADW
-809 SLDVTKSSTIWVR
+809 SLDVTKPSTIWVR
-822 PKLPKNIEITDMPP
+822 PKLPDNVEISGMPP
-836 YLPIEMN
+836 YLPIGMN

-857 EFDRIIVDQ
+857 EFDRIVVDQ

-880 LYIYAPSTKKADT
+880 LYIYAQSTKKAEST
-893 TRIGDYLK
+893 LIGDYLK

-943 TPEDVRKSKDKSD
+943 TPEDVRKFKD
-956 ESKSDESESD
+956 KSDESESD
-966 DKEKIA
+966 DKENIA
-972 DYHVNTKTKL
+972 DYHVNTNTEL
-982 LMTDSEKDA
+982 LITDSEKDA

-996 VSLDN
+996 VRSDN
-1001 AAEKE
+1001 ASEKE

-1020 MEQVIVADDLP
+1020 MEQVIIADDLP

-1038 IVGRLKGKDADE
+1038 IAGRLKGNDADE
-1050 VEAFLKAKMADEK
+1050 VEAFLKAKMADDK

-1155 KPVDSNITKRNTDR
+1155 KEIKLGKTKE

>member
-40 AEMRAVHGR
+40 PEMRAVHGR

-78 SQEDEKIDYLSDFIK
+78 SQDDEKIDYLSDFIE
-93 EFSATKKQVQ
+93 EFSATKEQVQ

-126 SFFQSILRT
+126 AFFQSILRT

-144 SYQIELDDNYLSQVG
+144 SYQIELDDKYLSQVG
-159 VDMTLSEVNDNSS
+159 VDMTLSEVNDNTD
-172 RKKSDA
+172 RKKSYA
-178 KFWIQTLILDMLR
+178 KFWIQSLILDMLR
-191 NGEGWNPFTKSKN
+191 DGEGWNPFKKSKN

-231 KYLTSDIDFM
+231 EYLTSDVDYM
-241 EVYRELKRSHKEC
+241 KVYSKLKKSHKDC
-254 HEEYKEAYLESRK
+254 HEEYKEAYSESRTA
-267 EILEMLNR
+267 ILEMLKN
-275 EGCTFNS
+275 EGCDFNS
-282 LNGRYY
+282 LNSKNY
-288 GRLWRR
+288 GGLWRR
-294 ESDSDFTDLPIGKVK
+294 QSASDFSDVPIGKVK
-309 FEFGNSI
+309 FGFGKSI

-321 VDEENAKILSGSD
+321 VDEEDGVVLLKD
-334 KKKADALQGLASML
+334 YKEKADALQGLASML
-348 CDHRDLMLEW
+348 CEHRDLMLEW

-384 IRQFREENNI
+384 IRQFREGNNI

-413 PFIYERVGTYINNYL
+413 PFIYERVGTYINYYL

-476 PMLIQKDVPE
+476 PMLIQNDVPE
-486 RFYCE
+486 RFDCE

-514 SFFYRIAHTLDYER
+514 SFFHRIAHTLDCER
-528 GADESDSTRLKISS
+528 GADKSDSTRLKISS
-542 LYNNAIQKIKN
+542 LYSNAIQKIKN

-558 YVEVNFIGDRAN
+558 YVEVNFMGYNAN
-570 AYEEMGDL
+570 AYDEMGDL
-578 VHHLLDKGYEQRDI
+578 VHRLLDKGYAQKDI
-592 AFLVN
+592 AFLVSN
-597 NANHGVRLIDALMAY
+597 GDHGVALIDALMAY
-612 NADEKNVGKT
+612 NADEKNAGKT
-622 PISIISE
+622 PISVISE
-629 QSLKISGSSAVKL
+629 ESLKISSSSAVKL

-649 IVKGNAKKGL
+649 IVKGNAKKGV
-659 KSDNRRYRKVEMD
+659 KTDDRRNSKVEMD

-682 CNNPDLSATEIIEH
+682 CNNPDLSATEIIER

-707 DILKEVYTVALPA
+707 DILKEVHTVALPA

-739 AFLSAFQDKVLEYC
+739 AFLAAFQDEVLEYC
-753 QMYPTDIASFVRWW
+753 QMYPADIASFVRWW
-767 NDIGAD
+767 NDTGAKK
-773 NSSISSPEDTDAV
+773 SSISSPEDTDAV
-786 QVMTIHKSKGLE
+786 QIMTIHKSKGLE

-803 IPHADW
+803 IPYADW
-809 SLDVTKSSTIWVR
+809 SLDVTKPSTIWVR
-822 PKLPKNIEITDMPP
+822 PKLPNDVEISGMPP
-836 YLPIEMN
+836 YLPIGMN

-857 EFDRIIVDQ
+857 EFDRIVVDQ

-880 LYIYAPSTKKADT
+880 LYIYAQSTKKAEST
-893 TRIGDYLK
+893 LIGDYLK
-901 RIVPQMYDTK
+901 RILPQMYDTK

-943 TPEDVRKSKDKSD
+943 TPEDVKKIKD
-956 ESKSDESESD
+956 KSDESESD

-972 DYHVNTKTKL
+972 DYYVNTKTEL
-982 LMTDSEKDA
+982 LITDSEKDA

-996 VSLDN
+996 VRSDN
-1001 AAEKE
+1001 ATERE

-1020 MEQVIVADDLP
+1020 MEQVIVADDLS

-1038 IVGRLKGKDADE
+1038 IAGRLKGKDADE

-1145 YLWYVSLGIV
+1145 YLWYVSLGVI
-1155 KPVDSNITKRNTDR
+1155 KEIKLGKTKE

>member
-40 AEMRAVHGR
+40 PEMRAVHGR

-78 SQEDEKIDYLSDFIK
+78 SQDDEKIDYLSDFIE
-93 EFSATKKQVQ
+93 EFSATKEQVQ

-126 SFFQSILRT
+126 AFFQSILRT

-144 SYQIELDDNYLSQVG
+144 SYQIELDDKYLSQVG
-159 VDMTLSEVNDNSS
+159 VDMTLSEVNDNTD
-172 RKKSDA
+172 RKKSYA
-178 KFWIQTLILDMLR
+178 KFWIQSLILDMLR
-191 NGEGWNPFTKSKN
+191 DGEGWNPFKKSKN

-231 KYLTSDIDFM
+231 EYLTSDVDYM
-241 EVYRELKRSHKEC
+241 KVYSKLKKSHKDC
-254 HEEYKEAYLESRK
+254 HEEYKEAYSESRTA
-267 EILEMLNR
+267 ILEMLKN
-275 EGCTFNS
+275 EGCDFNS
-282 LNGRYY
+282 LNSKNY
-288 GRLWRR
+288 GGLWRR
-294 ESDSDFTDLPIGKVK
+294 QSDSDFSDVPIGKVK
-309 FEFGNSI
+309 FGFGKSI

-321 VDEENAKILSGSD
+321 VDEEDGVVLLKD
-334 KKKADALQGLASML
+334 YKEKADALQGLASML

-384 IRQFREENNI
+384 IRQFREEYNM

-413 PFIYERVGTYINNYL
+413 PFIYERVGSYINYYL

-476 PMLIQKDVPE
+476 PMLIQNDVPE
-486 RFYCE
+486 RFDCE

-514 SFFYRIAHTLDYER
+514 SFFHRIAHTLDCER
-528 GADESDSTRLKISS
+528 GADKSDSTRLKISS
-542 LYNNAIQKIKN
+542 LYSNAIQKIKN

-558 YVEVNFIGDRAN
+558 YVEVNFMGYNAN
-570 AYEEMGDL
+570 AYDEMGDL
-578 VHHLLDKGYEQRDI
+578 VHRLLDKGYAQKDI
-592 AFLVN
+592 AFLVSN
-597 NANHGVRLIDALMAY
+597 GDHGVALIDALMAY
-612 NADEKNVGKT
+612 NADEKNAGKT
-622 PISIISE
+622 PISVISE
-629 QSLKISGSSAVKL
+629 ESLKISSSSAVKL

-649 IVKGNAKKGL
+649 IVKGNAKKGV
-659 KSDNRRYRKVEMD
+659 KTDDRRNSKVEMD

-682 CNNPDLSATEIIEH
+682 CNNPDLSATEIIER
-696 YFSDDSNIDVS
+696 YFSDESNINVS
-707 DILKEVYTVALPA
+707 DLLKEVHTVALPA

-739 AFLSAFQDKVLEYC
+739 AFLAAFQDEVLEYC
-753 QMYPTDIASFVRWW
+753 QMYPADIASFVRWW
-767 NDIGAD
+767 NDTGAKK
-773 NSSISSPEDTDAV
+773 SSISSPEDTDAV
-786 QVMTIHKSKGLE
+786 QIMTIHKSKGLE

-803 IPHADW
+803 IPYADW
-809 SLDVTKSSTIWVR
+809 SLDVTKPSTIWVR
-822 PKLPKNIEITDMPP
+822 PKLPDNVEISGMPP
-836 YLPIEMN
+836 YLPIGMN

-857 EFDRIIVDQ
+857 EFDRIVVDQ

-880 LYIYAPSTKKADT
+880 LYIYAQSTKKAEST
-893 TRIGDYLK
+893 LIGDYLK
-901 RIVPQMYDTK
+901 RIVTQMYDTK
-911 LLDPSEIEFTVKEN
+911 LLDPSEIEITVKKE
-925 DIIIDDSG
+925 DIVIDDSG
-933 ELLTYRMGGV
+933 ELMTYRMGGV
-943 TPEDVRKSKDKSD
+943 TPEDVRKFKDKSD
-956 ESKSDESESD
+956 ETESD

-972 DYHVNTKTKL
+972 DYHVNTKTEL
-982 LMTDSEKDA
+982 LITDSEKDT

-996 VSLDN
+996 VRSDN
-1001 AAEKE
+1001 AAERE

-1038 IVGRLKGKDADE
+1038 IAGRLKGNDADE
-1050 VEAFLKAKMADEK
+1050 VEAFLKAKMADDK

-1145 YLWYVSLGIV
+1145 CLWYVSLGIV
-1155 KPVDSNITKRNTDR
+1155 KEIKLGKTKE

>member
-40 AEMRAVHGR
+40 PEMRAVHGR

-78 SQEDEKIDYLSDFIK
+78 SQDDEKIDYLSDFIE
-93 EFSATKKQVQ
+93 EFSATKEQVQ

-126 SFFQSILRT
+126 AFFQSILRT

-144 SYQIELDDNYLSQVG
+144 SYQIELDDKYLSQVG
-159 VDMTLSEVNDNSS
+159 VDMTLSEVNDNTD
-172 RKKSDA
+172 RKKSYA
-178 KFWIQTLILDMLR
+178 KFWIQSLILDMLR
-191 NGEGWNPFTKSKN
+191 NGEGWNPFKKSKN

-231 KYLTSDIDFM
+231 EYLTSDVDYM
-241 EVYRELKRSHKEC
+241 KVYSKLKKSHKDC
-254 HEEYKEAYLESRK
+254 HEEYKEAYSESRTA
-267 EILEMLNR
+267 ILEMLKN
-275 EGCTFNS
+275 EGCDFNS
-282 LNGRYY
+282 LNSKNY
-288 GRLWRR
+288 GGLWRR
-294 ESDSDFTDLPIGKVK
+294 QSDSDFSDVPIGKVK
-309 FEFGNSI
+309 FGFGKSI

-321 VDEENAKILSGSD
+321 VDEEDVVVLLKDNKE
-334 KKKADALQGLASML
+334 KADALQGLAYML
-348 CDHRDLMLEW
+348 CEHRDLMLEW

-413 PFIYERVGTYINNYL
+413 PFIYERVGTYINYYL

-476 PMLIQKDVPE
+476 PMLIQNDVPE
-486 RFYCE
+486 RFDCE

-514 SFFYRIAHTLDYER
+514 SFFHGIAHTLDCER
-528 GADESDSTRLKISS
+528 GADKSDSTRLKISS
-542 LYNNAIQKIKN
+542 LYSNAIQKIKN

-558 YVEVNFIGDRAN
+558 YVEVNFMGHNAN
-570 AYEEMGDL
+570 AYDEMGDL
-578 VHHLLDKGYEQRDI
+578 VHRLLDKGYAQKDI
-592 AFLVN
+592 AFLVSN
-597 NANHGVRLIDALMAY
+597 GDHGVALIDALMAY
-612 NADEKNVGKT
+612 NADEKNAGKT
-622 PISIISE
+622 PISVISE
-629 QSLKISGSSAVKL
+629 ESLKISSSSAVKL

-649 IVKGNAKKGL
+649 IVKGNAKKGV
-659 KSDNRRYRKVEMD
+659 KTDDRRNSKVEMD

-682 CNNPDLSATEIIEH
+682 CNNPDLSATEIIER
-696 YFSDDSNIDVS
+696 YFSDESNIDVS
-707 DILKEVYTVALPA
+707 DILKEVHTVALPA

-739 AFLSAFQDKVLEYC
+739 AFLAAFQDEVLEYC
-753 QMYPTDIASFVRWW
+753 QMYPADIASFVRWW
-767 NDIGAD
+767 NDTGAKK
-773 NSSISSPEDTDAV
+773 SSISSPEDTDAV
-786 QVMTIHKSKGLE
+786 QIMTIHKSKGLE

-803 IPHADW
+803 IPYADW
-809 SLDVTKSSTIWVR
+809 SLDVTKPSTIWVR
-822 PKLPKNIEITDMPP
+822 PKLPNDVEISGMPP
-836 YLPIEMN
+836 YLPIGMN
-843 NALKDTLYNDDYEQ
+843 NALKGTLYNDDYEQ
-857 EFDRIIVDQ
+857 EFDRIVVDQ

-880 LYIYAPSTKKADT
+880 LYIYAQSTKKAEST
-893 TRIGDYLK
+893 LIGDYLK
-901 RIVPQMYDTK
+901 RIVPYMYDTK
-911 LLDPSEIEFTVKEN
+911 SLSSSEIEFTVKEN

-943 TPEDVRKSKDKSD
+943 TPEDVRKFKD
-956 ESKSDESESD
+956 KSDESESD

-972 DYHVNTKTKL
+972 DYHVNTKTEL
-982 LMTDSEKDA
+982 LITDSEKDA

-996 VSLDN
+996 IRSDN
-1001 AAEKE
+1001 ASERE

-1038 IVGRLKGKDADE
+1038 IAGRLKGKDADE

-1068 DKDLD
+1068 AEDLD

-1145 YLWYVSLGIV
+1145 YLWYVSLGVI
-1155 KPVDSNITKRNTDR
+1155 KEIKLGKTKE

>member
-40 AEMRAVHGR
+40 PEMRAVHGR

-78 SQEDEKIDYLSDFIK
+78 SQDDEKIDYLSDFIE
-93 EFSATKKQVQ
+93 EFSATKEQVQ

-126 SFFQSILRT
+126 AFFQSILRT

-144 SYQIELDDNYLSQVG
+144 SYQIELDDKYLSQVG
-159 VDMTLSEVNDNSS
+159 VDMTLSEVNDNTG
-172 RKKSDA
+172 RKKSYA
-178 KFWIQTLILDMLR
+178 KFWIQSLILDMLR
-191 NGEGWNPFTKSKN
+191 DGEGWNPFKKSKH

-231 KYLTSDIDFM
+231 EYLTSDVDFM
-241 EVYRELKRSHKEC
+241 KVYSKLKKSHKDC
-254 HEEYKEAYLESRK
+254 HEEYKEAYSESRTA
-267 EILEMLNR
+267 ILEMLKR
-275 EGCTFNS
+275 EGCDYKS
-282 LNGRYY
+282 LNSDY
-288 GRLWRR
+288 GRLWQR
-294 ESDSDFTDLPIGKVK
+294 ESDSDFSDVPIGKVK
-309 FEFGNSI
+309 FGFGKSI

-321 VDEENAKILSGSD
+321 IDEEDAKVLVGAN
-334 KKKADALQGLASML
+334 KKKADALQGLAYML
-348 CDHRDLMLEW
+348 CEHRDLMLEW

-413 PFIYERVGTYINNYL
+413 PFIYERVGTYINYYL

-447 SESLSHEE
+447 SESLSHED

-476 PMLIQKDVPE
+476 PMLIQKDVPT
-486 RFYCE
+486 RFSCE

-514 SFFYRIAHTLDYER
+514 SFFHKIADTLDCER
-528 GADESDSTRLKISS
+528 GADKQDSRRLKISS
-542 LYNNAIQKIKN
+542 LYSNAIQKIKN

-558 YVEVNFIGDRAN
+558 YVEVNFMGDKAN
-570 AYEEMGDL
+570 AYDKMGDL
-578 VHHLLDKGYEQRDI
+578 VHRLLDKGYAQRDI
-592 AFLVN
+592 AFLVSN
-597 NANHGVRLIDALMAY
+597 GDHGVALIDALMAY

-622 PISIISE
+622 PISVISE
-629 QSLKISGSSAVKL
+629 ESLKISGSSAVKL

-649 IVKGNAKKGL
+649 IVKGNAKKGV
-659 KSDNRRYRKVEMD
+659 KTDDRRNSKVEMD

-682 CNNPDLSATEIIEH
+682 CNNPDLSATEIIER

-707 DILKEVYTVALPA
+707 DILKEVHTVALPA

-739 AFLSAFQDKVLEYC
+739 AFLAAFQDEVLEYC
-753 QMYPTDIASFVRWW
+753 QMYPADIASFVRWW
-767 NDIGAD
+767 NDTGAKK
-773 NSSISSPEDTDAV
+773 SSISSPEDTDAV
-786 QVMTIHKSKGLE
+786 QIMTIHKSKGLE

-803 IPHADW
+803 IPYADW
-809 SLDVTKSSTIWVR
+809 SLDVSKSSTIWVR
-822 PKLPKNIEITDMPP
+822 PKLPEDIEVSNMPP
-836 YLPIEMN
+836 YLPIEMDKSI
-843 NALKDTLYNDDYEQ
+843 KDTLYNDDFEQ
-857 EFDRIIVDQ
+857 EFDRIVVDQ

-875 RAVNE
+875 RAVDE
-880 LYIYAPSTKKADT
+880 LYIYAQSTKNANS

-911 LLDPSEIEFTVKEN
+911 HLDSSEIEFTVKGG

-933 ELLTYRMGGV
+933 ELLAYKMGEV
-943 TPEDVRKSKDKSD
+943 TPEDVRKSKEKS
-956 ESKSDESESD
+956 EKSESY
-966 DKEKIA
+966 EIVKIT
-972 DYHVNTKTKL
+972 DYHVNTETEL
-982 LMTDSEKDA
+982 LIADSEEEA
-991 EDDNE
+991 EEGNE
-996 VSLDN
+996 GRLGKTT
-1001 AAEKE
+1001 EKE

-1031 AAIRRMK
+1031 TAIRRMK
-1038 IVGRLKGKDADE
+1038 IKGRLRGNDADE
-1050 VEAFLKAKMADEK
+1050 IESFLKAKLADK
-1063 VAKWF
+1063 KIAKWF
-1068 DKDLD
+1068 AEDLD

-1081 CSDDKNRRPDRIVVS
+1081 CSDAKNRRPDRIVVS
-1096 KEGDLEVIDYKF
+1096 KEGDVEVIDYKF
-1108 GEQLNDNYN
+1108 GEQLNDDYN
-1117 TQQVRRYIKLLREIK
+1117 TQQVIRYIKLLKEIK
-1132 AEDGSPKYRSVRG
+1132 AEDGTPKYRSVRG
-1145 YLWYVSLGIV
+1145 YLWYVSLDVI
-1155 KPVDSNITKRNTDR
+1155 KEIKLDSTKE

>member
-40 AEMRAVHGR
+40 PEMRAVHGR

-78 SQEDEKIDYLSDFIK
+78 SQDDEKIDYLSDFIE
-93 EFSATKKQVQ
+93 EFSATKEQVQ

-126 SFFQSILRT
+126 AFFQSILRT

-144 SYQIELDDNYLSQVG
+144 SYQIELDDKYLSQVG
-159 VDMTLSEVNDNSS
+159 VDMTLSEVNDNTD
-172 RKKSDA
+172 RKKSYA
-178 KFWIQTLILDMLR
+178 KFWIQSLILDMLR
-191 NGEGWNPFTKSKN
+191 DGEGWNPFKKSKN

-231 KYLTSDIDFM
+231 EYLTSDVDYM
-241 EVYRELKRSHKEC
+241 KVYSKLKKSHKDC
-254 HEEYKEAYLESRK
+254 HEEYKEAYSESRTA
-267 EILEMLNR
+267 ILEMLKN
-275 EGCTFNS
+275 EGCDFNS
-282 LNGRYY
+282 LNSKNY
-288 GRLWRR
+288 GGLWRR
-294 ESDSDFTDLPIGKVK
+294 QSDSDFSDVPIGKVK
-309 FEFGNSI
+309 FGFGKSI

-321 VDEENAKILSGSD
+321 VDEEDGVVLLKD
-334 KKKADALQGLASML
+334 YKEKADALQGLAYML
-348 CDHRDLMLEW
+348 CEHRDLMLEW

-413 PFIYERVGTYINNYL
+413 PFIYERVGTYINYYL

-476 PMLIQKDVPE
+476 PMLIQNDVPE
-486 RFYCE
+486 RFDCE

-514 SFFYRIAHTLDYER
+514 SFFHRIAHTLDCER
-528 GADESDSTRLKISS
+528 GADKSDSTRLKISS
-542 LYNNAIQKIKN
+542 LYSNAIQKIKN

-558 YVEVNFIGDRAN
+558 YVEVNFMGYNAN
-570 AYEEMGDL
+570 AYDEMGDL
-578 VHHLLDKGYEQRDI
+578 VHRLLDKGYAQKDI
-592 AFLVN
+592 AFLVSN
-597 NANHGVRLIDALMAY
+597 GDHGVALIDALMAY
-612 NADEKNVGKT
+612 NADEKNAGKT
-622 PISIISE
+622 PISVISE
-629 QSLKISGSSAVKL
+629 ESLKISSSSAVKL

-649 IVKGNAKKGL
+649 IVKGNAKKGV
-659 KSDNRRYRKVEMD
+659 KTDDRRNSKVEMD

-682 CNNPDLSATEIIEH
+682 CNNPDLSATEIIER
-696 YFSDDSNIDVS
+696 YFSDESNINVS
-707 DILKEVYTVALPA
+707 DILKEVHTVALPA

-739 AFLSAFQDKVLEYC
+739 AFLAAFQDEVLEYC
-753 QMYPTDIASFVRWW
+753 QMYPADIASFVRWW
-767 NDIGAD
+767 NDTGAKK
-773 NSSISSPEDTDAV
+773 SSISSPEDTDAV
-786 QVMTIHKSKGLE
+786 QIMTIHKSKGLE

-803 IPHADW
+803 IPYADW
-809 SLDVTKSSTIWVR
+809 SLDVTKPSTIWVR
-822 PKLPKNIEITDMPP
+822 PKLPNDVEISGMPP
-836 YLPIEMN
+836 YLPIGMN

-857 EFDRIIVDQ
+857 EFDRIVVDQ

-880 LYIYAPSTKKADT
+880 LYIYAQSTKKAEST
-893 TRIGDYLK
+893 LIGDYLK

-943 TPEDVRKSKDKSD
+943 TPEDVRKFKD
-956 ESKSDESESD
+956 KSDESESD

-972 DYHVNTKTKL
+972 DYHVNTKTEL
-982 LMTDSEKDA
+982 LVTDSEKDA

-996 VSLDN
+996 VRSDN
-1001 AAEKE
+1001 ASEKE

-1038 IVGRLKGKDADE
+1038 IAGRLKGNDADE

-1155 KPVDSNITKRNTDR
+1155 KEIKLGKTKE

>member
-40 AEMRAVHGR
+40 PEMRAVHGR

-78 SQEDEKIDYLSDFIK
+78 SQDDEKIDYLSDFIE
-93 EFSATKKQVQ
+93 EFSATKEQVQ

-126 SFFQSILRT
+126 AFFQSILRT

-144 SYQIELDDNYLSQVG
+144 SYQIELDDKYLSQVG
-159 VDMTLSEVNDNSS
+159 VDMTLSEVNDNTG
-172 RKKSDA
+172 RKKSYA
-178 KFWIQTLILDMLR
+178 KFWIQSLILDMLR
-191 NGEGWNPFTKSKN
+191 DGEGWNPFKKSKN

-231 KYLTSDIDFM
+231 EYLTSDVDYM
-241 EVYRELKRSHKEC
+241 KVYSKLKKSHKDC
-254 HEEYKEAYLESRK
+254 HEEYKEAYSESRTA
-267 EILEMLNR
+267 ILEMLKN
-275 EGCTFNS
+275 EGCDFNS
-282 LNGRYY
+282 LNSKNY
-288 GRLWRR
+288 GGLWRR
-294 ESDSDFTDLPIGKVK
+294 QSDSDFSDVPIGKVK
-309 FEFGNSI
+309 FGFGKSI

-321 VDEENAKILSGSD
+321 VDEEDGVVLLKD
-334 KKKADALQGLASML
+334 YKEKADALQGLAYML
-348 CDHRDLMLEW
+348 CEHRDLMLEW

-413 PFIYERVGTYINNYL
+413 PFIYERVGTYINYYL

-476 PMLIQKDVPE
+476 PMLIQNDVPE
-486 RFYCE
+486 RFDCE

-514 SFFYRIAHTLDYER
+514 SFFHRIAHTLDCER
-528 GADESDSTRLKISS
+528 GADKSDSTRLKISS
-542 LYNNAIQKIKN
+542 LYSNAIQKIKN

-558 YVEVNFIGDRAN
+558 YVEVNFMGHNAN
-570 AYEEMGDL
+570 AYDEMGDL
-578 VHHLLDKGYEQRDI
+578 VHRLLDKGYAQKDI
-592 AFLVN
+592 AFLVSN
-597 NANHGVRLIDALMAY
+597 GDHGVALIDALMAY
-612 NADEKNVGKT
+612 NADEKNAGKT
-622 PISIISE
+622 PISVISE
-629 QSLKISGSSAVKL
+629 ESLKISSSSAVKL

-649 IVKGNAKKGL
+649 IVKGNAKKGV
-659 KSDNRRYRKVEMD
+659 KTDDRRNSKVEMD

-682 CNNPDLSATEIIEH
+682 CNNPDLSATEIIER
-696 YFSDDSNIDVS
+696 YFSDESNINVS
-707 DILKEVYTVALPA
+707 DLLKEVHTVALPA

-739 AFLSAFQDKVLEYC
+739 AFLAAFQDEVLEYC
-753 QMYPTDIASFVRWW
+753 QMYPADIASFVRWW
-767 NDIGAD
+767 NDTGAKK
-773 NSSISSPEDTDAV
+773 SSISSPEDTDAV
-786 QVMTIHKSKGLE
+786 QIMTIHKSKGLE

-803 IPHADW
+803 IPYADW
-809 SLDVTKSSTIWVR
+809 SLDVTKPSTIWVR
-822 PKLPKNIEITDMPP
+822 PKLPNDVEISGMPP
-836 YLPIEMN
+836 YLPIGMN

-857 EFDRIIVDQ
+857 EFDRIVVDQ

-880 LYIYAPSTKKADT
+880 LYIYAQSTKKAEST
-893 TRIGDYLK
+893 LIGDYLK

-911 LLDPSEIEFTVKEN
+911 LLDPSEIEFTIKEN

-943 TPEDVRKSKDKSD
+943 TPEDVRKFKD
-956 ESKSDESESD
+956 KSDESESD

-972 DYHVNTKTKL
+972 DYHVNTKTEL
-982 LMTDSEKDA
+982 LVTDSEKDA

-996 VSLDN
+996 VRSDN
-1001 AAEKE
+1001 ASEKE

-1038 IVGRLKGKDADE
+1038 IAGRLKGNDADE

-1155 KPVDSNITKRNTDR
+1155 KEIKLGKTKE

>member
-40 AEMRAVHGR
+40 PEMRAVHGR

-78 SQEDEKIDYLSDFIK
+78 SQDDEKIDYLSDFIE
-93 EFSATKKQVQ
+93 EFSATKEQVQ

-126 SFFQSILRT
+126 AFFQSILRT

-144 SYQIELDDNYLSQVG
+144 SYQIELDDKYLSQVG
-159 VDMTLSEVNDNSS
+159 VDMTLSEVNDNTD
-172 RKKSDA
+172 RKKSYA
-178 KFWIQTLILDMLR
+178 KFWIQSLILDMLR
-191 NGEGWNPFTKSKN
+191 DGEGWNPFKKSKN

-231 KYLTSDIDFM
+231 EYLTSDVDYM
-241 EVYRELKRSHKEC
+241 KVYSKLKKSHKDC
-254 HEEYKEAYLESRK
+254 HEEYKEAYSESRTA
-267 EILEMLNR
+267 ILEMLKN
-275 EGCTFNS
+275 EGCDFNS
-282 LNGRYY
+282 LNSKNY
-288 GRLWRR
+288 GGLWRR
-294 ESDSDFTDLPIGKVK
+294 QSDSDFSDVPIGKVK
-309 FEFGNSI
+309 FGFGKSI

-321 VDEENAKILSGSD
+321 VDEEDVVVLLKD
-334 KKKADALQGLASML
+334 YKEKADALQGLAYML
-348 CDHRDLMLEW
+348 CEHRDLMLEW

-413 PFIYERVGTYINNYL
+413 PFIYERVGTYINYYL

-447 SESLSHEE
+447 SESLSHED

-476 PMLIQKDVPE
+476 PMLIQNDVPE
-486 RFYCE
+486 RFDCE

-514 SFFYRIAHTLDYER
+514 SFFHKIADTLDCER
-528 GADESDSTRLKISS
+528 GADKPDSRRLKISS
-542 LYNNAIQKIKN
+542 LYCNAIQKIKN

-558 YVEVNFIGDRAN
+558 YVEVNFMGHNAN
-570 AYEEMGDL
+570 AYDEMGDL
-578 VHHLLDKGYEQRDI
+578 VHRLLDKGYAQKDI
-592 AFLVN
+592 AFLVSN
-597 NANHGVRLIDALMAY
+597 GDHGVALIDALMAY
-612 NADEKNVGKT
+612 NADEKNAGKT
-622 PISIISE
+622 PISVISE
-629 QSLKISGSSAVKL
+629 ESLKISSSSAVKL

-649 IVKGNAKKGL
+649 IVKGNAKKGV
-659 KSDNRRYRKVEMD
+659 KTDDRRNSKVEMD

-682 CNNPDLSATEIIEH
+682 CNNPDLSATEIIER
-696 YFSDDSNIDVS
+696 YFSDESNIDVS
-707 DILKEVYTVALPA
+707 DILKEVHTVALPA

-739 AFLSAFQDKVLEYC
+739 AFLAAFQDEVLEYC
-753 QMYPTDIASFVRWW
+753 QMYPADIASFVRWW
-767 NDIGAD
+767 NDTGAKK
-773 NSSISSPEDTDAV
+773 SSISSPEDTDAV
-786 QVMTIHKSKGLE
+786 QIMTIHKSKGLE

-803 IPHADW
+803 IPYADW
-809 SLDVTKSSTIWVR
+809 SLDVTKPSTIWVR
-822 PKLPKNIEITDMPP
+822 PKLPNDVEISGMPP
-836 YLPIEMN
+836 YLPIGMN

-857 EFDRIIVDQ
+857 EFDRIVVDQ

-880 LYIYAPSTKKADT
+880 LYIYAQSTKKAEST
-893 TRIGDYLK
+893 LIGDYLK

-911 LLDPSEIEFTVKEN
+911 SLSSSEIEFTVKEN
-925 DIIIDDSG
+925 DVIIDDSG

-943 TPEDVRKSKDKSD
+943 TPEDVRKFK
-956 ESKSDESESD
+956 EKSDESESD

-972 DYHVNTKTKL
+972 DYHVNTKTEL
-982 LMTDSEKDA
+982 LITDSEKDA

-996 VSLDN
+996 IRSDN
-1001 AAEKE
+1001 ASEKE

-1038 IVGRLKGKDADE
+1038 IAGRLKGKDADE

-1155 KPVDSNITKRNTDR
+1155 KPVDTNVTKSSIDK

>member
-78 SQEDEKIDYLSDFIK
+78 AQEEKKIDYLSDFIE
-93 EFSATKKQVQ
+93 EFSASKEQVQ
-103 QAALLGLNI
+103 QAARLGLNI

-144 SYQIELDDNYLSQVG
+144 SYQIELDDKYLSQVG

-172 RKKSDA
+172 RTKSDA
-178 KFWIQTLILDMLR
+178 KYWIQSLILDMLR
-191 NGEGWNPFTKSKN
+191 NGEGWNPFAKSN
-204 GLYAE
+204 RGLYGE
-209 LVNFTN
+209 LIEFTN

-225 VEAELM
+225 VETELM
-231 KYLTSDIDFM
+231 EYLTSCNDLM
-241 EVYRELKRSHKEC
+241 EVYRKLKQCHKDSYK
-254 HEEYKEAYLESRK
+254 EYKEAYSESRTA
-267 EILEMLNR
+267 ILEMLKN
-275 EGCTFNS
+275 EGCDFNS
-282 LNGRYY
+282 LNSKNY
-288 GRLWRR
+288 GGLWRR
-294 ESDSDFTDLPIGKVK
+294 QSDSDFSDVPIGKVK
-309 FEFGNSI
+309 FGFGKSI

-321 VDEENAKILSGSD
+321 VDEEDVVVLLKD
-334 KKKADALQGLASML
+334 YKEKADALQGLAYML
-348 CDHRDLMLEW
+348 CEHRDLMLKW
-358 EILDRFWSATNGKLY
+358 EVYDRFWSATNGKLY

-384 IRQFREENNI
+384 IRKFREENNI

-413 PFIYERVGTYINNYL
+413 PFIYERVGTYINYYL

-447 SESLSHEE
+447 SESLSHED

-476 PMLIQKDVPE
+476 PMLIQKDVPT
-486 RFYCE
+486 RFTCE

-514 SFFYRIAHTLDYER
+514 SFFHKIADTLDCER
-528 GADESDSTRLKISS
+528 GADKQDSRRLKISS
-542 LYNNAIQKIKN
+542 LYSNAIQKIKN

-558 YVEVNFIGDRAN
+558 YVEVNFMGDKAN
-570 AYEEMGDL
+570 AYDKMGDL
-578 VHHLLDKGYEQRDI
+578 VHRLLDKGYAQRDI
-592 AFLVN
+592 AFLVSN
-597 NANHGVRLIDALMAY
+597 GDHGVALIDALMAY

-622 PISIISE
+622 PISVISE
-629 QSLKISGSSAVKL
+629 ESLKISGSSAVKL
-642 VVAVLQL
+642 VMAVLQL
-649 IVKGNAKKGL
+649 IVRGDGKKDV
-659 KSDNRRYRKVEMD
+659 KSGYRKVEMD

-682 CNNPDLSATEIIEH
+682 CNNPDLSATEIIER
-696 YFSDDSNIDVS
+696 YFSDDSHVDVS
-707 DILKEVYTVALPA
+707 EILDNVYTVALPA

-726 IKVVPEK
+726 SKVVPQELK
-733 LRQSDV
+733 QSDV
-739 AFLSAFQDKVLEYC
+739 AFLAAFQDKVLEYC
-753 QMYPTDIASFVRWW
+753 QIYPADIASFVRWW
-767 NDIGAD
+767 NDTGAKK
-773 NSSISSPEDTDAV
+773 SSISSPEDTDAV

-809 SLDVTKSSTIWVR
+809 SLDVSKSSTIWVR
-822 PKLPKNIEITDMPP
+822 PKLPENIEVSNMPP
-836 YLPIEMN
+836 YLPIEMDN
-843 NALKDTLYNDDYEQ
+843 NLKETLYNDDYKQ
-857 EFDRIIVDQ
+857 EFDRIVVDQ

-875 RAVNE
+875 RAVDE
-880 LYIYAPSTKKADT
+880 LYIYAQSTKNANS

-911 LLDPSEIEFTVKEN
+911 HLDSSEIEFTVKEN

-933 ELLTYRMGGV
+933 ELLTYRMGEV
-943 TPEDVRKSKDKSD
+943 TPEDVRKSKEKSDKS
-956 ESKSDESESD
+956 KSGET
-966 DKEKIA
+966 EKIT
-972 DYHVNTKTKL
+972 DYHVNTETKL
-982 LMTDSEKDA
+982 LIADSEEDA
-991 EDDNE
+991 EEGNE
-996 VSLDN
+996 GRLGKT
-1001 AAEKE
+1001 AEKE

-1031 AAIRRMK
+1031 TAIRRMK
-1038 IVGRLKGKDADE
+1038 IKGRLRGEDADE
-1050 VEAFLKAKMADEK
+1050 IESFLKAKLADK
-1063 VAKWF
+1063 KIAKWF
-1068 DKDLD
+1068 AKDLD
-1073 VITERTIL
+1073 VINERTIL
-1081 CSDDKNRRPDRIVVS
+1081 CSDARNRRPDRIVVS
-1096 KEGDLEVIDYKF
+1096 KEGDVEVIDYKF
-1108 GEQLNDNYN
+1108 GEQLNDDYN
-1117 TQQVRRYIKLLREIK
+1117 TQQVIRYIKLLKEIK
-1132 AEDGSPKYRSVRG
+1132 AEDGTPKYRSVRG
-1145 YLWYVSLGIV
+1145 YLWYVSLDVI
-1155 KPVDSNITKRNTDR
+1155 KEIKT

>member
-40 AEMRAVHGR
+40 PEMRAVHGR

-78 SQEDEKIDYLSDFIK
+78 SQDDEKIDYLSDFIE
-93 EFSATKKQVQ
+93 EFSATKEQVQ

-126 SFFQSILRT
+126 AFFQSILRT

-144 SYQIELDDNYLSQVG
+144 SYQIELDDKYLSQVG
-159 VDMTLSEVNDNSS
+159 VDMTLSEVNDNTD
-172 RKKSDA
+172 RKKSYA
-178 KFWIQTLILDMLR
+178 KFWIQSLILDMLR
-191 NGEGWNPFTKSKN
+191 DGEGWNPFKKSKN

-225 VEAELM
+225 VEVELM
-231 KYLTSDIDFM
+231 EYLTSDVDYM
-241 EVYRELKRSHKEC
+241 KVYSKLKKSHKDC
-254 HEEYKEAYLESRK
+254 HEEYKEAYSESRTA
-267 EILEMLNR
+267 ILEMLKN
-275 EGCTFNS
+275 EGCDFNS
-282 LNGRYY
+282 LNSKNY
-288 GRLWRR
+288 GGLWRR
-294 ESDSDFTDLPIGKVK
+294 QSDSDFSDVPIGKVK
-309 FEFGNSI
+309 FGFGKSI

-321 VDEENAKILSGSD
+321 VDEEDGVVLLKD
-334 KKKADALQGLASML
+334 YKEKADALQGLASML

-413 PFIYERVGTYINNYL
+413 PFIYERVGTYINYYL

-476 PMLIQKDVPE
+476 PMLIQNDVPE
-486 RFYCE
+486 RFDCE

-514 SFFYRIAHTLDYER
+514 SFFHRIAHTLDCER
-528 GADESDSTRLKISS
+528 GADKSDSTRLKISS
-542 LYNNAIQKIKN
+542 LYSNAIQKIKN

-558 YVEVNFIGDRAN
+558 YVEVNFMGHNAN
-570 AYEEMGDL
+570 AYDEMGDL
-578 VHHLLDKGYEQRDI
+578 VHRLLDKGYAQKDI
-592 AFLVN
+592 AFLVSN
-597 NANHGVRLIDALMAY
+597 GDHGVALIDALMAY
-612 NADEKNVGKT
+612 NADEKNAGKT
-622 PISIISE
+622 PISVISE
-629 QSLKISGSSAVKL
+629 ESLKISSSSAVKL

-649 IVKGNAKKGL
+649 IVKGNAKKGV
-659 KSDNRRYRKVEMD
+659 KTDDSRNSKVEMD

-682 CNNPDLSATEIIEH
+682 CNNPDLSATEIIER
-696 YFSDDSNIDVS
+696 YFSDDSNINVS
-707 DILKEVYTVALPA
+707 DILKEVHTVALPA

-739 AFLSAFQDKVLEYC
+739 AFLAAFQDEVLEYC
-753 QMYPTDIASFVRWW
+753 QMYPADIASFVRWW
-767 NDIGAD
+767 NDTGAKK
-773 NSSISSPEDTDAV
+773 SSISSPEDTDAV
-786 QVMTIHKSKGLE
+786 QIMTIHKSKGLE

-803 IPHADW
+803 IPYADW
-809 SLDVTKSSTIWVR
+809 SLDVTKPSTIWVR
-822 PKLPKNIEITDMPP
+822 PKLPNDVEISGMPP
-836 YLPIEMN
+836 YLPIGMN

-857 EFDRIIVDQ
+857 EFDRIVVDQ

-880 LYIYAPSTKKADT
+880 LYIYAQSTKKAEST
-893 TRIGDYLK
+893 LIGDYLK

-943 TPEDVRKSKDKSD
+943 TPEDVKKLKD
-956 ESKSDESESD
+956 KSDESESD

-972 DYHVNTKTKL
+972 DYHVNTKTEL
-982 LMTDSEKDA
+982 LVTDSEKDA

-996 VSLDN
+996 VRSDN
-1001 AAEKE
+1001 ASEKE
-1006 SKESRRRGRLLHSI
+1006 SKESRRIGRLLHSI

-1038 IVGRLKGKDADE
+1038 IAGRLKGNDADE
-1050 VEAFLKAKMADEK
+1050 VEAFLKAKMADDK

-1155 KPVDSNITKRNTDR
+1155 KEIKLGKTKE

>member
-40 AEMRAVHGR
+40 PEMRAVHGR

-78 SQEDEKIDYLSDFIK
+78 SQDDEKIDYLSDFIE
-93 EFSATKKQVQ
+93 EFSATKEQVQ

-126 SFFQSILRT
+126 AFFQSILRT

-144 SYQIELDDNYLSQVG
+144 SYQIELDDKYLSQVG
-159 VDMTLSEVNDNSS
+159 VDMTLSEVNDNTD
-172 RKKSDA
+172 RKKSYA
-178 KFWIQTLILDMLR
+178 KFWIQSLILDMLR
-191 NGEGWNPFTKSKN
+191 DGEGWNPFKKSKN

-231 KYLTSDIDFM
+231 EYLTSDVDYM
-241 EVYRELKRSHKEC
+241 KVYSKLKKSHKDC
-254 HEEYKEAYLESRK
+254 HEEYKEAYSESRTA
-267 EILEMLNR
+267 ILEMLKN
-275 EGCTFNS
+275 EGCDFNS
-282 LNGRYY
+282 LNSKNY
-288 GRLWRR
+288 GGLWRR
-294 ESDSDFTDLPIGKVK
+294 QSDSDFSDVPIGKVK
-309 FEFGNSI
+309 FGFGKSI

-321 VDEENAKILSGSD
+321 VDEEDGVVLLKD
-334 KKKADALQGLASML
+334 YKEKADALQGLAYML
-348 CDHRDLMLEW
+348 CEHRDLMLEW

-413 PFIYERVGTYINNYL
+413 PFIYERVGTYINYYL

-476 PMLIQKDVPE
+476 PMLIQNDVPE
-486 RFYCE
+486 RFDCE

-514 SFFYRIAHTLDYER
+514 SFFHRIAHTLDCER
-528 GADESDSTRLKISS
+528 GADKSDSTRLKISS
-542 LYNNAIQKIKN
+542 LYSNAIQKIKN

-558 YVEVNFIGDRAN
+558 YVEVNFMGHNAN
-570 AYEEMGDL
+570 AYDEMGDL
-578 VHHLLDKGYEQRDI
+578 VHRLLDKGYAQKDI
-592 AFLVN
+592 AFLVSN
-597 NANHGVRLIDALMAY
+597 GDHGVALIDALMAY
-612 NADEKNVGKT
+612 NADEKNAGKT
-622 PISIISE
+622 PISVISE
-629 QSLKISGSSAVKL
+629 ESLKISSSSAVKL

-649 IVKGNAKKGL
+649 IVKGNAKKGV
-659 KSDNRRYRKVEMD
+659 KTDDRRNSKVEMD

-682 CNNPDLSATEIIEH
+682 CNNPDLSATEIIER
-696 YFSDDSNIDVS
+696 YFSDESNINVS
-707 DILKEVYTVALPA
+707 DILKEVHTVALPA

-726 IKVVPEK
+726 IKVVPKK

-739 AFLSAFQDKVLEYC
+739 AFLAAFQDEVLEYC
-753 QMYPTDIASFVRWW
+753 QMYPADIASFVRWW
-767 NDIGAD
+767 NDTGAKK
-773 NSSISSPEDTDAV
+773 SSISSPEDTDAV
-786 QVMTIHKSKGLE
+786 QIMTIHKSKGLE

-803 IPHADW
+803 IPYADW
-809 SLDVTKSSTIWVR
+809 SLDVTKPSTIWVR
-822 PKLPKNIEITDMPP
+822 PKLPDNVEISGMPP
-836 YLPIEMN
+836 YLPIGMN

-857 EFDRIIVDQ
+857 EFDRIVVDQ

-880 LYIYAPSTKKADT
+880 LYIYAQSTKKAEST
-893 TRIGDYLK
+893 LIGDYLK

-925 DIIIDDSG
+925 DIVIDDSG

-943 TPEDVRKSKDKSD
+943 TPEDVKKIKD
-956 ESKSDESESD
+956 KSDESESD

-972 DYHVNTKTKL
+972 DYHVNTKTEL
-982 LMTDSEKDA
+982 LITDSEKDA

-996 VSLDN
+996 VRSDN
-1001 AAEKE
+1001 ASEKE

-1038 IVGRLKGKDADE
+1038 IAGRLKGNDADE

-1155 KPVDSNITKRNTDR
+1155 KEIKLGKTKE

>member
-40 AEMRAVHGR
+40 PEMRAVHGR

-78 SQEDEKIDYLSDFIK
+78 SQDDEKIDYLSDFIE
-93 EFSATKKQVQ
+93 EFSATKEQVQ

-126 SFFQSILRT
+126 AFFQSILRT

-144 SYQIELDDNYLSQVG
+144 SYQIELDDKYLSQVG
-159 VDMTLSEVNDNSS
+159 VDMTLSEVNDNTD
-172 RKKSDA
+172 RKKSYA
-178 KFWIQTLILDMLR
+178 KFWIQSLILDMLR
-191 NGEGWNPFTKSKN
+191 DGEGWNPFKKSKN

-231 KYLTSDIDFM
+231 EYLTSDVDYM
-241 EVYRELKRSHKEC
+241 KVYSKLKKSHKDC
-254 HEEYKEAYLESRK
+254 HEEYKEAYSESRTA
-267 EILEMLNR
+267 ILEMLKN
-275 EGCTFNS
+275 EGCDFNS
-282 LNGRYY
+282 LNSKNY
-288 GRLWRR
+288 GGLWRR
-294 ESDSDFTDLPIGKVK
+294 QSDSDFSDVPIGKVK
-309 FEFGNSI
+309 FGFGKSI

-321 VDEENAKILSGSD
+321 VDEEDVVVLLKD
-334 KKKADALQGLASML
+334 YKEKADALQGLAYML
-348 CDHRDLMLEW
+348 CEHRDLMLEW

-413 PFIYERVGTYINNYL
+413 PFIYERVGTYINYYL

-476 PMLIQKDVPE
+476 PMLIQNDVPE
-486 RFYCE
+486 RFDCE

-514 SFFYRIAHTLDYER
+514 SFFHRIAHTLDCER
-528 GADESDSTRLKISS
+528 GADKSDSTRLKISS
-542 LYNNAIQKIKN
+542 LYSNAIQKIKN

-558 YVEVNFIGDRAN
+558 YVEVNFMGHNAN
-570 AYEEMGDL
+570 AYDEMGDL
-578 VHHLLDKGYEQRDI
+578 VHRLLDKGYAQKDI
-592 AFLVN
+592 AFLVSN
-597 NANHGVRLIDALMAY
+597 GDHGVALIDALMAY
-612 NADEKNVGKT
+612 NADEKNAGKT
-622 PISIISE
+622 PISVISE
-629 QSLKISGSSAVKL
+629 ESLKISSSSAVKL

-649 IVKGNAKKGL
+649 IVKGNAKKGV
-659 KSDNRRYRKVEMD
+659 KTDDRRNSKVEMD

-682 CNNPDLSATEIIEH
+682 CNNPDLSATEIIER
-696 YFSDDSNIDVS
+696 YFSDESNINVS
-707 DILKEVYTVALPA
+707 DILKEVHTVALPA

-739 AFLSAFQDKVLEYC
+739 AFLAAFQDEVLEYC
-753 QMYPTDIASFVRWW
+753 QMYPADIASFVRWW
-767 NDIGAD
+767 NDTGAKK
-773 NSSISSPEDTDAV
+773 SSISSPEDTDAV
-786 QVMTIHKSKGLE
+786 QIMTIHKSKGLE

-803 IPHADW
+803 IPYADW
-809 SLDVTKSSTIWVR
+809 SLDVTKPSTIWVR
-822 PKLPKNIEITDMPP
+822 PKLPNDVEISGMPP
-836 YLPIEMN
+836 YLPIGMN

-857 EFDRIIVDQ
+857 EFDRIVVDQ

-880 LYIYAPSTKKADT
+880 LYIYAQSTKKAEST
-893 TRIGDYLK
+893 LIGDYLK

-911 LLDPSEIEFTVKEN
+911 LLDPSEIEFTVKKE
-925 DIIIDDSG
+925 DIVIDDSG

-943 TPEDVRKSKDKSD
+943 TPEDVKKFKD
-956 ESKSDESESD
+956 KSDESESD

-972 DYHVNTKTKL
+972 DYHVNTKTEL
-982 LMTDSEKDA
+982 LITDSEKDA

-996 VSLDN
+996 VRSDN
-1001 AAEKE
+1001 ASEKE

-1038 IVGRLKGKDADE
+1038 IAGRLKGNDADE
-1050 VEAFLKAKMADEK
+1050 VEAFLKAKMADDK

-1155 KPVDSNITKRNTDR
+1155 KEIKLGKTKE

>member
-40 AEMRAVHGR
+40 PEMRAVHGR

-78 SQEDEKIDYLSDFIK
+78 SQDDEKIDYLSDFIE
-93 EFSATKKQVQ
+93 EFSATKEQVQ

-126 SFFQSILRT
+126 AFFQSILRT

-144 SYQIELDDNYLSQVG
+144 SYQIELDDKYLSQVG
-159 VDMTLSEVNDNSS
+159 VDMTLSEVNDNTD
-172 RKKSDA
+172 RKKSYA
-178 KFWIQTLILDMLR
+178 KFWIQSLILDMLR
-191 NGEGWNPFTKSKN
+191 DGEGWNPFKKSKN

-231 KYLTSDIDFM
+231 EYLTSDVDYM
-241 EVYRELKRSHKEC
+241 KVYSKLKKSHKDC
-254 HEEYKEAYLESRK
+254 HEEYKEAYSESRTA
-267 EILEMLNR
+267 ILEMLKN
-275 EGCTFNS
+275 EGCDFNS
-282 LNGRYY
+282 LNSKNY
-288 GRLWRR
+288 GGLWRR
-294 ESDSDFTDLPIGKVK
+294 QSDSDFSDVPIGKVK
-309 FEFGNSI
+309 FGFGKSI

-321 VDEENAKILSGSD
+321 VDEEDGVVLLKD
-334 KKKADALQGLASML
+334 YKEKADALQGLAYML
-348 CDHRDLMLEW
+348 CEHRDLMLEW

-413 PFIYERVGTYINNYL
+413 PFIYERVGTYINYYL

-476 PMLIQKDVPE
+476 PMLIQNDVPE
-486 RFYCE
+486 RFDCE

-514 SFFYRIAHTLDYER
+514 SFFHRIAHTLDCER
-528 GADESDSTRLKISS
+528 GADKSDSTRLKISS
-542 LYNNAIQKIKN
+542 LYSNAIQKIKN

-558 YVEVNFIGDRAN
+558 YVEVNFMGYNAN
-570 AYEEMGDL
+570 AYDEMGDL
-578 VHHLLDKGYEQRDI
+578 VHRLLDKGYTQKDI
-592 AFLVN
+592 AFLVSN
-597 NANHGVRLIDALMAY
+597 GDHGVALIDALMAY
-612 NADEKNVGKT
+612 NADEKNAGKT
-622 PISIISE
+622 PISVISE
-629 QSLKISGSSAVKL
+629 ESLKISSSSAVKL

-649 IVKGNAKKGL
+649 IVKGNAKKGV
-659 KSDNRRYRKVEMD
+659 KTDDRRNSKVEMD

-682 CNNPDLSATEIIEH
+682 CNNPDLSATEIIER

-707 DILKEVYTVALPA
+707 DILKEVHTVALPA

-739 AFLSAFQDKVLEYC
+739 AFLAAFQDEVLEYC
-753 QMYPTDIASFVRWW
+753 QMYPADIASFVRWW
-767 NDIGAD
+767 NDTGAKK
-773 NSSISSPEDTDAV
+773 SSISSPEDTDAV
-786 QVMTIHKSKGLE
+786 QIMTIHKSKGLE

-803 IPHADW
+803 IPYADW
-809 SLDVTKSSTIWVR
+809 SLDVTKPSTIWVR
-822 PKLPKNIEITDMPP
+822 PKLPDNVEISGMPP
-836 YLPIEMN
+836 YLPIGMN

-857 EFDRIIVDQ
+857 EFDRIVVDQ

-880 LYIYAPSTKKADT
+880 LYIYAQSTKKAEST
-893 TRIGDYLK
+893 LIGDYLK

-943 TPEDVRKSKDKSD
+943 TPEDVKKIKD
-956 ESKSDESESD
+956 KSDESESD

-972 DYHVNTKTKL
+972 DYHVNTKTEL
-982 LMTDSEKDA
+982 LITDSEKDA

-996 VSLDN
+996 VRSDN
-1001 AAEKE
+1001 ASEKE

-1038 IVGRLKGKDADE
+1038 IAGRLKGNDADE
-1050 VEAFLKAKMADEK
+1050 VEAFLKAKMADDK

-1155 KPVDSNITKRNTDR
+1155 KEIKLGKTKE